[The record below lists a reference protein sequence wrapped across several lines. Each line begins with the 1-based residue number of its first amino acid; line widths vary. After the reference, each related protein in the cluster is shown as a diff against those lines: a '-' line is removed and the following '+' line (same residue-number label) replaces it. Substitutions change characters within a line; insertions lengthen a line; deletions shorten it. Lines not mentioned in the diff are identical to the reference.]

1 MLKMKILK
9 EKNKNDQ
16 EIFNRKGP
24 MILKTKLK
32 NVPISDK
39 LRNWKPQ
46 NFSELINQPFPN
58 KTSKF
63 SSLTIKTFKDSLK
76 SNILTNSFIGKTLS
90 KMQDPNRTQAGMN
103 IILNLKNRNSDI
115 PQGKFL
121 DLTQAKISYNENNNF
136 RLKEFCEEEQMKILL
151 KENYSNYTI
160 KLKKLYPKFQFNH
173 YYVTRSELIE
183 NYYRKYGEEGD
194 INNRNFA
201 NKKLLSEKN
210 KIKNNK
216 NNSSENENFIK
227 IEEEKY
233 TPSNLLDILGV
244 QENVKISPNKFKI
257 KQDFLS
263 RPDVVEINM
272 IQNDLAFKMGIINKE
287 LDSILQQYGK
297 KIYNYTE
304 KNSVL
309 KTQIEEYL
317 KSMKSK
323 KQLKKEINKKYIDN
337 SSRLIMKGLRKCKI
351 KKILNYLYT
360 LKKIKNDVDNLDIIL
375 SSDDYFEIKNIGNKI
390 NEIREKLKQYKENF
404 NTKTKIKI
412 LKSVENKI
420 KLCENK
426 TEERMFDQFTLNIEK
441 LLNICLIYKSADFDA
456 LKKSGEI
463 DLEKNSKEKN
473 IKWNLE
479 KEKETKN
486 KFFFMNEDFE
496 LIETHTNKFIK
507 YLLIYNNLN
516 TKLIYNLLLSI
527 LDMFDTIIKEGMD
540 MSIITIKYKEI
551 LRKIIVNNFDLI
563 EKESNNKLVIIY
575 IISNCYTI
583 LLSNYFYLIE
593 LLQKN
598 FGLNIKIFNE
608 VTQVIR
614 EEMDKFISIVILAYL
629 HDVMFDHEYSEF
641 LAGLKLAKKYCY
653 MYLSNGY
660 TNLNYENVT
669 NDVYQEYINY
679 FDTTETKKLK
689 EKISKINLEPITNI
703 ENKYQQMFEVLYTS
717 RSIESLSPE
726 QIDIKKIYQDNKE
739 NNNDNKEKKEYIIII
754 ESNEE
759 ENEEENNNNINN
771 DNNNDNNK
779 TEEIERK
786 QKISELSLLYIKYTY
801 QILNIFVSTSNDDLK
816 DNVVNNLF
824 KTTKDILIQT
834 NNDIIN
840 NNTNNPLAYKKIALY
855 SSDLTVMENSLCSIL
870 DLYENEELEL
880 LFKDIHQSAIDFIS
894 HSIGIVVS
902 TIISNFNSLEFD
914 KYNILGENEKNNF
927 ALNFGKIHTYY
938 KDVINCVLSEDLNN
952 IFEKV
957 FDNLFDEINKI
968 IKNKGKIKKEDELNQ
983 CKKDFDYIKENLKN
997 YEDINIEKYLNII
1010 EQIEN
1015 DIDGI
1020 NNDIKEKNNN
1030 NENIQDN
1037 NTKEENV

>member
-1 MLKMKILK
+1 MKILK
-9 EKNKNDQ
+9 EKNDQ
-16 EIFNRKGP
+16 EVFNRKGP
-24 MILKTKLK
+24 MVLKTKLK

-39 LRNWKPQ
+39 LRNWKSQ
-46 NFSELINQPFPN
+46 NISELINQPFPHQN
-58 KTSKF
+58 SKF

-76 SNILTNSFIGKTLS
+76 SNLLTNSFIGKTIS

-103 IILNLKNRNSDI
+103 ILLNLKNRTNDI
-115 PQGKFL
+115 PQGKLL
-121 DLTQAKISYNENNNF
+121 DLTQARIPNQDSNNYK
-136 RLKEFCEEEQMKILL
+136 LKEFCEEEQMKILL
-151 KENYSNYTI
+151 KENFSNYTI

-201 NKKLLSEKN
+201 NKKLSEKN
-210 KIKNNK
+210 KKNKNNK
-216 NNSSENENFIK
+216 NENFIK
-227 IEEEKY
+227 IEEEQYK
-233 TPSNLLDILGV
+233 PSNLLDILGV
-244 QENVKISPNKFKI
+244 QENVKISPDKFRI

-263 RPDVVEINM
+263 RGDIVEINM

-297 KIYNYTE
+297 KIYNYSE

-309 KTQIEEYL
+309 KNQIEEYL
-317 KSMKSK
+317 KSMNSK
-323 KQLKKEINKKYIDN
+323 KEKKKEINKRYIDN
-337 SSRLIMKGLRKCKI
+337 SSKLIMKGLRKCKL
-351 KKILNYLYT
+351 KKILNYLYS
-360 LKKIKNDVDNLDIIL
+360 LQKIKNEVNNLDVIL

-390 NEIREKLKQYKENF
+390 NQIREKMKEYKEKF

-412 LKSVENKI
+412 LKGIENKI

-441 LLNICLIYKSADFDA
+441 LINICLIYKSTDFDKM
-456 LKKSGEI
+456 KKSGEI
-463 DLEKNSKEKN
+463 DYKNSEN
-473 IKWNLE
+473 NKWDLE

-516 TKLIYNLLLSI
+516 TNIIYNLLLSI
-527 LDMFDTIIKEGMD
+527 LDMFDTIIKDGMD

-583 LLSNYFYLIE
+583 LLSNYFYIIE

-629 HDVMFDHEYSEF
+629 HDVMFDHEWSEF

-660 TNLNYENVT
+660 TNLNYETMT

-689 EKISKINLEPITNI
+689 EKINKINLEQITNI

-717 RSIESLSPE
+717 RGIESLSPE
-726 QIDIKKIYQDNKE
+726 QIDIKKIYQNQNKE
-739 NNNDNKEKKEYIIII
+739 EEKENKEYIIII
-754 ESNEE
+754 QENEE
-759 ENEEENNNNINN
+759 ENEEENNNN
-771 DNNNDNNK
+771 NK
-779 TEEIERK
+779 NEEIESR

-801 QILNIFVSTSNDDLK
+801 QILNIFVSTTNDDLK

-824 KTTKDILIQT
+824 KTTKDILIET
-834 NNDIIN
+834 NNNIIN

-855 SSDLTVMENSLCSIL
+855 CSDLTVMENSLCSIL
-870 DLYENEELEL
+870 DLYENEELQL

-894 HSIGIVVS
+894 HSIGIVIS

-914 KYNILGENEKNNF
+914 KYNILGENEQNNF
-927 ALNFGKIHTYY
+927 ALNFGKIFSYY
-938 KDVINCVLSEDLNN
+938 KDVINCILNEDLNK
-952 IFEKV
+952 IFENV
-957 FDNLFDEINKI
+957 FDNLFDEIKKI
-968 IKNKGKIKKEDELNQ
+968 IKNKGKIKNEEGLKQ
-983 CKKDFDYIKENLKN
+983 CVKDFDYIKENLGN
-997 YEDINIEKYLNII
+997 YHEINVEKYLNII
-1010 EQIEN
+1010 DKIKN

-1020 NNDIKEKNNN
+1020 NEIKEKNSD
-1030 NENIQDN
+1030 EN
-1037 NTKEENV
+1037 TEEKKEENENA

>member
-9 EKNKNDQ
+9 EKNDQ
-16 EIFNRKGP
+16 EVFNRKGP
-24 MILKTKLK
+24 MVLKTKLK

-39 LRNWKPQ
+39 LRNWKSQ
-46 NFSELINQPFPN
+46 NISELINQPFPHQN
-58 KTSKF
+58 SKF

-76 SNILTNSFIGKTLS
+76 SNLLTNSFIGKTIS

-103 IILNLKNRNSDI
+103 ILLNLKNRTNDI
-115 PQGKFL
+115 PQGKLL
-121 DLTQAKISYNENNNF
+121 DLTQARIPNQDSNNYK
-136 RLKEFCEEEQMKILL
+136 LKEFCEEEQMKILL
-151 KENYSNYTI
+151 KENFSNYTI

-201 NKKLLSEKN
+201 NKKLSEKN
-210 KIKNNK
+210 KKNKNNK
-216 NNSSENENFIK
+216 NENFIK
-227 IEEEKY
+227 IEEEQYK
-233 TPSNLLDILGV
+233 PSNLLDILGV
-244 QENVKISPNKFKI
+244 QENVKISPDKFRI

-263 RPDVVEINM
+263 RGDIVEINM

-297 KIYNYTE
+297 KIYNYSE

-309 KTQIEEYL
+309 KNQIEEYL
-317 KSMKSK
+317 KSMNSK
-323 KQLKKEINKKYIDN
+323 KEKKKEINKRYIDN
-337 SSRLIMKGLRKCKI
+337 SSKLIMKGLRKCKL
-351 KKILNYLYT
+351 KKILNYLYS
-360 LKKIKNDVDNLDIIL
+360 LQKIKNEVNNLDVIL

-390 NEIREKLKQYKENF
+390 NQIREKMKEYKEKF

-412 LKSVENKI
+412 LKGIENKI

-441 LLNICLIYKSADFDA
+441 LINICLIYKSTDFDKM
-456 LKKSGEI
+456 KKSGEI
-463 DLEKNSKEKN
+463 DYKNSEN
-473 IKWNLE
+473 NKWDLE

-516 TKLIYNLLLSI
+516 TNIIYNLLLSI
-527 LDMFDTIIKEGMD
+527 LDMFDTIIKDGMD

-583 LLSNYFYLIE
+583 LLSNYFYIIE

-629 HDVMFDHEYSEF
+629 HDVMFDHEWSEF

-660 TNLNYENVT
+660 TNLNYETMT

-689 EKISKINLEPITNI
+689 EKINKINLEQITNI

-717 RSIESLSPE
+717 RGIESLSPE
-726 QIDIKKIYQDNKE
+726 QIDIKKIYQNQNKE
-739 NNNDNKEKKEYIIII
+739 EEKENKEYIIII
-754 ESNEE
+754 QENEE
-759 ENEEENNNNINN
+759 ENEEENNNNKN
-771 DNNNDNNK
+771 
-779 TEEIERK
+779 EEIESR

-801 QILNIFVSTSNDDLK
+801 QILNIFVSTTNDDLK

-824 KTTKDILIQT
+824 KTTKDILIET
-834 NNDIIN
+834 NNNIIN

-855 SSDLTVMENSLCSIL
+855 CSDLTVMENSLCSIL
-870 DLYENEELEL
+870 DLYENEELQL

-894 HSIGIVVS
+894 HSIGIVIS

-914 KYNILGENEKNNF
+914 KYNILGENEQNNF
-927 ALNFGKIHTYY
+927 ALNFGKIFSYY
-938 KDVINCVLSEDLNN
+938 KDVINCILNEDLNK
-952 IFEKV
+952 IFENV
-957 FDNLFDEINKI
+957 FDNLFDEIKKI
-968 IKNKGKIKKEDELNQ
+968 IKIKGKIKNEEGLKQ
-983 CKKDFDYIKENLKN
+983 CVKDFDYIKENLGN
-997 YEDINIEKYLNII
+997 YHEINVEKYLNII
-1010 EQIEN
+1010 DKIKN

-1020 NNDIKEKNNN
+1020 NEIKEKNSD
-1030 NENIQDN
+1030 EN
-1037 NTKEENV
+1037 TEEKKEENENA

>member
-9 EKNKNDQ
+9 EKYDQ
-16 EIFNRKGP
+16 EVFNRKGP
-24 MILKTKLK
+24 MVLKTKLK

-39 LRNWKPQ
+39 LRNWKSQ
-46 NFSELINQPFPN
+46 NISELINQPFPHQN
-58 KTSKF
+58 SKF

-76 SNILTNSFIGKTLS
+76 SNLLTNSFIGKTIS

-103 IILNLKNRNSDI
+103 ILLNLKNRTNDI
-115 PQGKFL
+115 PQGKLL
-121 DLTQAKISYNENNNF
+121 DLTQARIPNQDSNNYK
-136 RLKEFCEEEQMKILL
+136 LKEFCEEEQIKILL
-151 KENYSNYTI
+151 KENFSNYTI

-201 NKKLLSEKN
+201 NKKLSEKN
-210 KIKNNK
+210 KKNKNNK
-216 NNSSENENFIK
+216 NENFIK
-227 IEEEKY
+227 IEEEQYK
-233 TPSNLLDILGV
+233 PSNLLDILGV
-244 QENVKISPNKFKI
+244 QENVKISPDKFRI

-263 RPDVVEINM
+263 RGDIVEINM

-297 KIYNYTE
+297 KIYNYSE

-309 KTQIEEYL
+309 KNQIEEYL
-317 KSMKSK
+317 KSMNSK
-323 KQLKKEINKKYIDN
+323 KEKKKEINKRYIDN
-337 SSRLIMKGLRKCKI
+337 SSKLIMKGLRKCKL
-351 KKILNYLYT
+351 KKILNYLYS
-360 LKKIKNDVDNLDIIL
+360 LQKIKNEVNNLDVIL

-390 NEIREKLKQYKENF
+390 NQIREKMKEYKEKF

-412 LKSVENKI
+412 LKGIENKI

-441 LLNICLIYKSADFDA
+441 LINICLIYKSTDFDKM
-456 LKKSGEI
+456 KKSGEI
-463 DLEKNSKEKN
+463 DYKNSEN
-473 IKWNLE
+473 NKWDLE

-516 TKLIYNLLLSI
+516 TNIIYNLLLSI
-527 LDMFDTIIKEGMD
+527 LDMFDTIIKDGMD

-583 LLSNYFYLIE
+583 LLSNYFYIIE

-629 HDVMFDHEYSEF
+629 HDVMFDHEWSEF

-660 TNLNYENVT
+660 TYLNYETMT

-689 EKISKINLEPITNI
+689 EKINKINLEQITNI

-717 RSIESLSPE
+717 RGIESLSPE
-726 QIDIKKIYQDNKE
+726 QIDIKKIYQNQNKE
-739 NNNDNKEKKEYIIII
+739 EEKENENKEYIIII
-754 ESNEE
+754 QENEE
-759 ENEEENNNNINN
+759 ENEEENNNN
-771 DNNNDNNK
+771 NK
-779 TEEIERK
+779 NEEIESR

-801 QILNIFVSTSNDDLK
+801 QILNIFVSTTNDDLK

-824 KTTKDILIQT
+824 KTTKDILIET
-834 NNDIIN
+834 NNNIIN

-855 SSDLTVMENSLCSIL
+855 CSDLTVMENSLCSIL
-870 DLYENEELEL
+870 DLYENEELQL

-894 HSIGIVVS
+894 HSIGIVIS

-914 KYNILGENEKNNF
+914 KYNILGENEQNNF
-927 ALNFGKIHTYY
+927 ALNFGKIFSYY
-938 KDVINCVLSEDLNN
+938 KDVINCILNEDLNN
-952 IFEKV
+952 IFENV
-957 FDNLFDEINKI
+957 FDNLFDEIKKI
-968 IKNKGKIKKEDELNQ
+968 IKNKGKIKNEEGLKQ
-983 CKKDFDYIKENLKN
+983 CVKDFDYIKENLGN
-997 YEDINIEKYLNII
+997 YHEINVEKYLNII
-1010 EQIEN
+1010 DKIKN

-1020 NNDIKEKNNN
+1020 NEIKEKNSD
-1030 NENIQDN
+1030 EN
-1037 NTKEENV
+1037 TEEKKEENENA

>member
-9 EKNKNDQ
+9 EKNEQ
-16 EIFNRKGP
+16 EVFNRKGP
-24 MILKTKLK
+24 MVLKTKLK

-39 LRNWKPQ
+39 LRNWKSQ
-46 NFSELINQPFPN
+46 NISELINQPFPHQN
-58 KTSKF
+58 SKF

-76 SNILTNSFIGKTLS
+76 SNLLTNSFIGKTIS

-103 IILNLKNRNSDI
+103 ILLNLKNRTNDI
-115 PQGKFL
+115 PQGKLL
-121 DLTQAKISYNENNNF
+121 DLTQARIPNQDSNNYK
-136 RLKEFCEEEQMKILL
+136 LKEFCEEEQMKILL
-151 KENYSNYTI
+151 KENFSNYTI

-201 NKKLLSEKN
+201 NKKLSEKN
-210 KIKNNK
+210 KKNKNNK
-216 NNSSENENFIK
+216 NENFIK
-227 IEEEKY
+227 IEEEQYK
-233 TPSNLLDILGV
+233 PSNLLDILGV
-244 QENVKISPNKFKI
+244 QENVKISPDKFRI

-263 RPDVVEINM
+263 RGDIVEINM

-297 KIYNYTE
+297 KIYNYSE

-309 KTQIEEYL
+309 KNQIEEYL
-317 KSMKSK
+317 KSMNSK
-323 KQLKKEINKKYIDN
+323 KEKKKEINKRYIDN
-337 SSRLIMKGLRKCKI
+337 SSKLIMKGLRKCKL
-351 KKILNYLYT
+351 KKILNYLYS
-360 LKKIKNDVDNLDIIL
+360 LQKIKNDVNNLDVIL

-390 NEIREKLKQYKENF
+390 NQIREKMKEYKEKF

-412 LKSVENKI
+412 LKGIENKI

-441 LLNICLIYKSADFDA
+441 LINICLIYKSTDFDKM
-456 LKKSGEI
+456 KKSGEI
-463 DLEKNSKEKN
+463 DYKNSEN
-473 IKWNLE
+473 NKWDLE

-516 TKLIYNLLLSI
+516 TNIIYNLLLSI
-527 LDMFDTIIKEGMD
+527 LDMFDTIIKDGMD

-583 LLSNYFYLIE
+583 LLSNYFYIIE

-629 HDVMFDHEYSEF
+629 HDVMFDHEWSEF

-660 TNLNYENVT
+660 TNLNYETMT

-689 EKISKINLEPITNI
+689 EKINKINLEQITNI

-717 RSIESLSPE
+717 RGIESLSPE
-726 QIDIKKIYQDNKE
+726 QIDIKKIYQNQNKE
-739 NNNDNKEKKEYIIII
+739 EEKENKEYIIII
-754 ESNEE
+754 QENEE
-759 ENEEENNNNINN
+759 ENEEENNNNKN
-771 DNNNDNNK
+771 
-779 TEEIERK
+779 EEIESR

-801 QILNIFVSTSNDDLK
+801 QILNIFVSTTNDDLK

-824 KTTKDILIQT
+824 KTTKDILIET
-834 NNDIIN
+834 NNNIIN

-855 SSDLTVMENSLCSIL
+855 CSDLTVMENSLCSIL
-870 DLYENEELEL
+870 DLYENEELQL

-894 HSIGIVVS
+894 HSIGIVIS

-914 KYNILGENEKNNF
+914 KYNILGENEQNNF
-927 ALNFGKIHTYY
+927 ALNFGKIFSYY
-938 KDVINCVLSEDLNN
+938 KDVINCILNEDLNK
-952 IFEKV
+952 IFENV
-957 FDNLFDEINKI
+957 FDNLFDEIKKI
-968 IKNKGKIKKEDELNQ
+968 IKNKGKIKNEEGLKQ
-983 CKKDFDYIKENLKN
+983 CVKDFDYIKENLGN
-997 YEDINIEKYLNII
+997 YHEINVEKYLNII
-1010 EQIEN
+1010 DKIKN

-1020 NNDIKEKNNN
+1020 NEIKEKNSD
-1030 NENIQDN
+1030 EN
-1037 NTKEENV
+1037 TEEKKEENENA

>member
-9 EKNKNDQ
+9 EKNDQ
-16 EIFNRKGP
+16 EVFNRKGP
-24 MILKTKLK
+24 MVLKTKLK

-39 LRNWKPQ
+39 LRNWKSQ
-46 NFSELINQPFPN
+46 NISELINQPFPHQN
-58 KTSKF
+58 SKF
-63 SSLTIKTFKDSLK
+63 SSLAIKTFKDSLK
-76 SNILTNSFIGKTLS
+76 SNLLTNSFIGKTIS

-103 IILNLKNRNSDI
+103 ILLNLKNRTNDI
-115 PQGKFL
+115 PQGKLL
-121 DLTQAKISYNENNNF
+121 DLTQARIPNQDSNNYK
-136 RLKEFCEEEQMKILL
+136 LKEFCEEEQMKILL
-151 KENYSNYTI
+151 KENFSNYTI

-201 NKKLLSEKN
+201 NKKLSEKN
-210 KIKNNK
+210 KKNKNNK
-216 NNSSENENFIK
+216 NENFIK
-227 IEEEKY
+227 IEEEQYK
-233 TPSNLLDILGV
+233 PSNLLDILGV
-244 QENVKISPNKFKI
+244 QENVKISPDKFRI

-263 RPDVVEINM
+263 RGDIVEINM

-297 KIYNYTE
+297 KIYNYSE

-309 KTQIEEYL
+309 KNQIEEYL
-317 KSMKSK
+317 KSMNSK
-323 KQLKKEINKKYIDN
+323 KEKKKEINKRYIDN
-337 SSRLIMKGLRKCKI
+337 SSKLIMKGLRKCKL
-351 KKILNYLYT
+351 KKILNYLYS
-360 LKKIKNDVDNLDIIL
+360 LQKIKNEVNNLDVIL

-390 NEIREKLKQYKENF
+390 NQIREKMKEYKEKF
-404 NTKTKIKI
+404 NIKTRIKI
-412 LKSVENKI
+412 LKGIENKI

-441 LLNICLIYKSADFDA
+441 LINICLIYKSTDFDKM
-456 LKKSGEI
+456 KKSGEI
-463 DLEKNSKEKN
+463 DYKNSEN
-473 IKWNLE
+473 NKWDLE

-516 TKLIYNLLLSI
+516 TNIIYNLLLSI
-527 LDMFDTIIKEGMD
+527 LDMFDTIIKDGMD

-583 LLSNYFYLIE
+583 LLSNYFYIIE

-629 HDVMFDHEYSEF
+629 HDVMFDHEWSEF

-660 TNLNYENVT
+660 TNLNYETMT

-689 EKISKINLEPITNI
+689 EKINKINLEQITNI

-717 RSIESLSPE
+717 RGIESLSPE
-726 QIDIKKIYQDNKE
+726 QIDIKKIYQNQNKE
-739 NNNDNKEKKEYIIII
+739 EEKENKEYIIII
-754 ESNEE
+754 QENEE
-759 ENEEENNNNINN
+759 ENEEENNNNKN
-771 DNNNDNNK
+771 
-779 TEEIERK
+779 EEIESR

-801 QILNIFVSTSNDDLK
+801 QILNIFVSTTNDDLK

-824 KTTKDILIQT
+824 KTTKDILIET
-834 NNDIIN
+834 NNNIIN

-855 SSDLTVMENSLCSIL
+855 CSDLTVMENSLCSIL
-870 DLYENEELEL
+870 DLYENEELQL

-894 HSIGIVVS
+894 HSIGIVIS

-914 KYNILGENEKNNF
+914 KYNILGENEQNNF
-927 ALNFGKIHTYY
+927 ALNFGKIFSYY
-938 KDVINCVLSEDLNN
+938 KDVINCILNEDLNK
-952 IFEKV
+952 IFENV
-957 FDNLFDEINKI
+957 FDNLFDEIKKI
-968 IKNKGKIKKEDELNQ
+968 IKNKGKIKNEEGLKQ
-983 CKKDFDYIKENLKN
+983 CVKDFDYIKEDLGN
-997 YEDINIEKYLNII
+997 YHEINVEKYLNII
-1010 EQIEN
+1010 DKIKN

-1020 NNDIKEKNNN
+1020 NEIKEKNSD
-1030 NENIQDN
+1030 EN
-1037 NTKEENV
+1037 TEEKKEENENA

>member
-9 EKNKNDQ
+9 EKYDQ
-16 EIFNRKGP
+16 EVFNRKGP
-24 MILKTKLK
+24 MVLKTKLK

-39 LRNWKPQ
+39 LRNWKSQ
-46 NFSELINQPFPN
+46 NISELINQPFPHQN
-58 KTSKF
+58 SKF

-76 SNILTNSFIGKTLS
+76 SNLLTNSFIGKTIS

-103 IILNLKNRNSDI
+103 ILLNLKNRTNDI
-115 PQGKFL
+115 PQGKLL
-121 DLTQAKISYNENNNF
+121 DLTQARIPNQDSNNYK
-136 RLKEFCEEEQMKILL
+136 LKEFCEEEQMKILL
-151 KENYSNYTI
+151 KENFSNYTI

-201 NKKLLSEKN
+201 NKKLSEKN
-210 KIKNNK
+210 KKNKNNK
-216 NNSSENENFIK
+216 NENFIK
-227 IEEEKY
+227 IEEEQYK
-233 TPSNLLDILGV
+233 PSNLLDILGV
-244 QENVKISPNKFKI
+244 QENVKISPDKFRI

-263 RPDVVEINM
+263 RGDIVEINM

-297 KIYNYTE
+297 KIYNYSE

-309 KTQIEEYL
+309 KNQIEEYL
-317 KSMKSK
+317 KSMNSK
-323 KQLKKEINKKYIDN
+323 KEKKKEINKRYIDN
-337 SSRLIMKGLRKCKI
+337 SSKLIMKGLRKCKL
-351 KKILNYLYT
+351 KKILNYLYS
-360 LKKIKNDVDNLDIIL
+360 LQKIKNEVNNLDVIL

-390 NEIREKLKQYKENF
+390 NQIREKMKEYKEKF

-412 LKSVENKI
+412 LKGIENKI
-420 KLCENK
+420 NLCDNK

-441 LLNICLIYKSADFDA
+441 LINICLIYKSTDFDKM
-456 LKKSGEI
+456 KKSGEI
-463 DLEKNSKEKN
+463 DYKNSEN
-473 IKWNLE
+473 NKWDLE

-516 TKLIYNLLLSI
+516 TNIIYNLLLSI
-527 LDMFDTIIKEGMD
+527 LDMFDTIIKDGMD

-583 LLSNYFYLIE
+583 LLSNYFYIIE

-629 HDVMFDHEYSEF
+629 HDVMFDHEWSEF

-660 TNLNYENVT
+660 TNLNYETMT

-689 EKISKINLEPITNI
+689 EKINKINLEQITNI

-717 RSIESLSPE
+717 RGIESLSPE
-726 QIDIKKIYQDNKE
+726 QIDIKKIYQNQNKE
-739 NNNDNKEKKEYIIII
+739 EEKENKEYIIII
-754 ESNEE
+754 QENEE
-759 ENEEENNNNINN
+759 ENEEENNNNKN
-771 DNNNDNNK
+771 
-779 TEEIERK
+779 EEIESR

-801 QILNIFVSTSNDDLK
+801 QILNIFVSTTNDDLK

-824 KTTKDILIQT
+824 KTTKDILIET
-834 NNDIIN
+834 NNNIIN

-855 SSDLTVMENSLCSIL
+855 CSDLTVMENSLCSIL
-870 DLYENEELEL
+870 DLYENEELQL

-894 HSIGIVVS
+894 HSIGIVIS

-914 KYNILGENEKNNF
+914 KYNILGENEQNNF
-927 ALNFGKIHTYY
+927 ALNFGKIFSYY
-938 KDVINCVLSEDLNN
+938 KDVINCILNEDLNK
-952 IFEKV
+952 IFENV
-957 FDNLFDEINKI
+957 FDNLFDEIKKI
-968 IKNKGKIKKEDELNQ
+968 IKNKGKIKNEEGLKQ
-983 CKKDFDYIKENLKN
+983 CVKDFDYIKENLGN
-997 YEDINIEKYLNII
+997 YHEINVEKYLNII
-1010 EQIEN
+1010 DKIKN

-1020 NNDIKEKNNN
+1020 NEIKEKNSD
-1030 NENIQDN
+1030 EN
-1037 NTKEENV
+1037 TEEKKEENENA

>member
-9 EKNKNDQ
+9 EKYDQ
-16 EIFNRKGP
+16 EVFNRKGP
-24 MILKTKLK
+24 MVLKTKLK

-39 LRNWKPQ
+39 LRNWKSQ
-46 NFSELINQPFPN
+46 NISELINQPFPHQN
-58 KTSKF
+58 SKF

-76 SNILTNSFIGKTLS
+76 SNLLTNSFIGKTIS

-103 IILNLKNRNSDI
+103 ILLNLKNRTNDI
-115 PQGKFL
+115 PQGKLL
-121 DLTQAKISYNENNNF
+121 DLTQARIPNQDSNNYK
-136 RLKEFCEEEQMKILL
+136 LKEFCEEEQMKILL
-151 KENYSNYTI
+151 KENFSNYTI

-201 NKKLLSEKN
+201 NKKLSEKN
-210 KIKNNK
+210 KKNKNNK
-216 NNSSENENFIK
+216 NENFIK
-227 IEEEKY
+227 IEEEQYK
-233 TPSNLLDILGV
+233 PSNLLDILGV
-244 QENVKISPNKFKI
+244 QENVKISPDKFRI

-263 RPDVVEINM
+263 RGDIVEINM

-297 KIYNYTE
+297 KIYNYSE

-309 KTQIEEYL
+309 KNQIEEYL
-317 KSMKSK
+317 KSMNSK
-323 KQLKKEINKKYIDN
+323 KEKKKEINKRYIDN
-337 SSRLIMKGLRKCKI
+337 SSKLIMKGLRKCKL
-351 KKILNYLYT
+351 KKILNYLYS
-360 LKKIKNDVDNLDIIL
+360 LQKIKNEVNNLDVIL

-390 NEIREKLKQYKENF
+390 NQIREKMKEYKEKF

-412 LKSVENKI
+412 LKGIENKI

-441 LLNICLIYKSADFDA
+441 LINICLIYKSTDFDKM
-456 LKKSGEI
+456 KKSGEI
-463 DLEKNSKEKN
+463 DYKNSEN
-473 IKWNLE
+473 NKWDLE

-516 TKLIYNLLLSI
+516 TNIIYNLLLSI
-527 LDMFDTIIKEGMD
+527 LDMFDTIIKDGMD

-583 LLSNYFYLIE
+583 LLSNYFYIIE

-629 HDVMFDHEYSEF
+629 HDVMFDHEWSEF

-660 TNLNYENVT
+660 TNLNYETMT

-689 EKISKINLEPITNI
+689 EKINKINLEQITNI

-717 RSIESLSPE
+717 RGIESLSPE
-726 QIDIKKIYQDNKE
+726 QIDIKKIYQNQNKE
-739 NNNDNKEKKEYIIII
+739 EEKENKEYIIII
-754 ESNEE
+754 QENEE
-759 ENEEENNNNINN
+759 ENEEENNNNKN
-771 DNNNDNNK
+771 
-779 TEEIERK
+779 EEIESR

-801 QILNIFVSTSNDDLK
+801 QILNIFVSTTNDDLK

-824 KTTKDILIQT
+824 KTTKDILIET
-834 NNDIIN
+834 NNNIIN

-855 SSDLTVMENSLCSIL
+855 CSDLTVMENSLCSIL
-870 DLYENEELEL
+870 DLYENEELQL

-894 HSIGIVVS
+894 HSIGIVIS

-914 KYNILGENEKNNF
+914 KYNILGENEQNNF
-927 ALNFGKIHTYY
+927 ALNFGKIFSYY
-938 KDVINCVLSEDLNN
+938 KDVINCILNEDLNK
-952 IFEKV
+952 IFENV
-957 FDNLFDEINKI
+957 FDNLFDEIKKI
-968 IKNKGKIKKEDELNQ
+968 IKNKGKIKNEEGLKQ
-983 CKKDFDYIKENLKN
+983 CVKDFDYIKENLGN
-997 YEDINIEKYLNII
+997 YHEINVEKYLNII
-1010 EQIEN
+1010 DKIKN

-1020 NNDIKEKNNN
+1020 NEIKEKNSD
-1030 NENIQDN
+1030 EN
-1037 NTKEENV
+1037 TEEKKEENENA

>member
-9 EKNKNDQ
+9 EKNDQ
-16 EIFNRKGP
+16 EVFNRKGP
-24 MILKTKLK
+24 MVLKTKLK

-39 LRNWKPQ
+39 LRNWKSQ
-46 NFSELINQPFPN
+46 NISELINQPFPHQN
-58 KTSKF
+58 SKF

-76 SNILTNSFIGKTLS
+76 SNLLTNSFIGKTIS

-103 IILNLKNRNSDI
+103 ILLNLKNRTNDI
-115 PQGKFL
+115 PQGKLL
-121 DLTQAKISYNENNNF
+121 DLTQARIPNQDSNNYK
-136 RLKEFCEEEQMKILL
+136 LKEFCEEEQMKILL
-151 KENYSNYTI
+151 KENFSNYTI

-201 NKKLLSEKN
+201 NKKLSEKN
-210 KIKNNK
+210 KKNKNNK
-216 NNSSENENFIK
+216 NENFIK
-227 IEEEKY
+227 IEEEQYK
-233 TPSNLLDILGV
+233 PSNLLDILGV
-244 QENVKISPNKFKI
+244 QENVKISPDKFRI

-263 RPDVVEINM
+263 RGDIVEINM

-297 KIYNYTE
+297 KIYNYSE

-309 KTQIEEYL
+309 KNQIEEYL
-317 KSMKSK
+317 KSMNSK
-323 KQLKKEINKKYIDN
+323 KEKKKEINKRYIDN
-337 SSRLIMKGLRKCKI
+337 SSKLIMKGLRKCKL
-351 KKILNYLYT
+351 KKILNYLYS
-360 LKKIKNDVDNLDIIL
+360 LQKIKNDVNNLDVIL

-390 NEIREKLKQYKENF
+390 NQIREKMKEYKEKF

-412 LKSVENKI
+412 LKGIENKI

-441 LLNICLIYKSADFDA
+441 LINICLIYKSTDFDKM
-456 LKKSGEI
+456 KKSGEI
-463 DLEKNSKEKN
+463 DYKNNEN
-473 IKWNLE
+473 NKWNLE

-516 TKLIYNLLLSI
+516 TNIIYNLLLSI
-527 LDMFDTIIKEGMD
+527 LDMFDTIIKDGMD

-583 LLSNYFYLIE
+583 LLSNYFYIIE

-629 HDVMFDHEYSEF
+629 HDVMFDHEWSEF

-660 TNLNYENVT
+660 TNLNYETMT

-689 EKISKINLEPITNI
+689 EKINKINLEQITNI

-717 RSIESLSPE
+717 RGIESLSPE
-726 QIDIKKIYQDNKE
+726 QIDIKKIYQNQNKE
-739 NNNDNKEKKEYIIII
+739 EEKENKEYIIII
-754 ESNEE
+754 QENEE
-759 ENEEENNNNINN
+759 ENEEENNNNKN
-771 DNNNDNNK
+771 
-779 TEEIERK
+779 EEIESR

-801 QILNIFVSTSNDDLK
+801 QILNIFVSTTNDDLK

-824 KTTKDILIQT
+824 KTTKDILIET
-834 NNDIIN
+834 NNNIIN

-855 SSDLTVMENSLCSIL
+855 CSDLTVMENSLCSIL
-870 DLYENEELEL
+870 DLYENEELQL

-894 HSIGIVVS
+894 HSIGIVIS

-914 KYNILGENEKNNF
+914 KYNILGENEQNNF
-927 ALNFGKIHTYY
+927 ALNFGKIFSYY
-938 KDVINCVLSEDLNN
+938 KDVINCILNEDLNK
-952 IFEKV
+952 IFENV
-957 FDNLFDEINKI
+957 FDNLFDEIKKI
-968 IKNKGKIKKEDELNQ
+968 IKNKGKIKNEEGLKQ
-983 CKKDFDYIKENLKN
+983 CVKDFDYIKENLGN
-997 YEDINIEKYLNII
+997 YYEINVEKYLNII
-1010 EQIEN
+1010 DKIKN

-1020 NNDIKEKNNN
+1020 NEIKEKNSD
-1030 NENIQDN
+1030 EN
-1037 NTKEENV
+1037 TEEKKEENENA

>member
-1 MLKMKILK
+1 M
-9 EKNKNDQ
+9 
-16 EIFNRKGP
+16 
-24 MILKTKLK
+24 
-32 NVPISDK
+32 
-39 LRNWKPQ
+39 
-46 NFSELINQPFPN
+46 
-58 KTSKF
+58 
-63 SSLTIKTFKDSLK
+63 
-76 SNILTNSFIGKTLS
+76 
-90 KMQDPNRTQAGMN
+90 
-103 IILNLKNRNSDI
+103 
-115 PQGKFL
+115 
-121 DLTQAKISYNENNNF
+121 
-136 RLKEFCEEEQMKILL
+136 
-151 KENYSNYTI
+151 
-160 KLKKLYPKFQFNH
+160 
-173 YYVTRSELIE
+173 
-183 NYYRKYGEEGD
+183 
-194 INNRNFA
+194 
-201 NKKLLSEKN
+201 
-210 KIKNNK
+210 
-216 NNSSENENFIK
+216 
-227 IEEEKY
+227 
-233 TPSNLLDILGV
+233 
-244 QENVKISPNKFKI
+244 KISPDKFRI

-309 KTQIEEYL
+309 KNQIEEYL

-337 SSRLIMKGLRKCKI
+337 SSKLIMKGLRKCKI
-351 KKILNYLYT
+351 KKVLNYLYS
-360 LKKIKNDVDNLDIIL
+360 LRKIKTDVNNLDLIL

-390 NEIREKLKQYKENF
+390 NEIREKIKQYKENF

-412 LKSVENKI
+412 LKSIENKI
-420 KLCENK
+420 KACENK

-441 LLNICLIYKSADFDA
+441 LLNICLIYKSTDFDI

-463 DLEKNSKEKN
+463 DLNNINKENN

-507 YLLIYNNLN
+507 YLLIYNNLS
-516 TKLIYNLLLSI
+516 TKIIYNLLLSI

-583 LLSNYFYLIE
+583 LLSNYFYFIE

-629 HDVMFDHEYSEF
+629 HDVMFDHEWSEF
-641 LAGLKLAKKYCY
+641 LEGLKLAKKYCY

-660 TNLNYENVT
+660 TNLNYETVT

-689 EKISKINLEPITNI
+689 EKISKINLEQISNI
-703 ENKYQQMFEVLYTS
+703 DNKYQQMFEVLYTS

-726 QIDIKKIYQDNKE
+726 QIDIKKIYQNQNETKDE
-739 NNNDNKEKKEYIIII
+739 NNDNKEYIIII

-759 ENEEENNNNINN
+759 ENEEENN
-771 DNNNDNNK
+771 DNNK
-779 TEEIERK
+779 NEEIERK

-824 KTTKDILIQT
+824 KTTKDILIET
-834 NNDIIN
+834 NNNIIN

-914 KYNILGENEKNNF
+914 KYNILLGENEQNNF
-927 ALNFGKIHTYY
+927 AINFGKIHTYY
-938 KDVINCVLSEDLNN
+938 KDIINCVLSDDLSN

-968 IKNKGKIKKEDELNQ
+968 IKIKGKIKNVEQLNQ

-997 YEDINIEKYLNII
+997 YQDINIDKYLNII
-1010 EQIEN
+1010 EQIKK

-1020 NNDIKEKNNN
+1020 NDIKDIKDKNNN
-1030 NENIQDN
+1030 DENIPDN
-1037 NTKEENV
+1037 KEQENI

>member
-1 MLKMKILK
+1 MKILK
-9 EKNKNDQ
+9 EKYDQ
-16 EIFNRKGP
+16 EVFNRKGP
-24 MILKTKLK
+24 MVLKTKLK

-39 LRNWKPQ
+39 LRNWKSQ
-46 NFSELINQPFPN
+46 NISELINQPFPHQN
-58 KTSKF
+58 SKF

-76 SNILTNSFIGKTLS
+76 SNLLTNSFIGKTIS

-103 IILNLKNRNSDI
+103 ILLNLKNRTNDI
-115 PQGKFL
+115 PQGKLL
-121 DLTQAKISYNENNNF
+121 DLTQARIPNQDSNNYK
-136 RLKEFCEEEQMKILL
+136 LKEFCEEEQMKILL
-151 KENYSNYTI
+151 KENFSNYTI

-201 NKKLLSEKN
+201 NKKLSEKN
-210 KIKNNK
+210 KKNKNNK
-216 NNSSENENFIK
+216 NENFIK
-227 IEEEKY
+227 IEEEQYK
-233 TPSNLLDILGV
+233 PSNLLDILGV
-244 QENVKISPNKFKI
+244 QENVKISPDKFRI

-263 RPDVVEINM
+263 RGDIVEINM

-297 KIYNYTE
+297 KIYNYSE

-309 KTQIEEYL
+309 KNQIEEYL
-317 KSMKSK
+317 KSMNSK
-323 KQLKKEINKKYIDN
+323 KEKKKEINKRYIDN
-337 SSRLIMKGLRKCKI
+337 SSKLIMKGLRKCKL
-351 KKILNYLYT
+351 KKILNYLYS
-360 LKKIKNDVDNLDIIL
+360 LQKIKNEVNNLDVIL

-390 NEIREKLKQYKENF
+390 NQIREKMKEYKEKF

-412 LKSVENKI
+412 LKGIENKI
-420 KLCENK
+420 KLYENK

-441 LLNICLIYKSADFDA
+441 LINICLIYKSTDFDKM
-456 LKKSGEI
+456 KKSGEI
-463 DLEKNSKEKN
+463 DYKNSEN
-473 IKWNLE
+473 NKWDLE

-516 TKLIYNLLLSI
+516 TNIIYNLLLSI
-527 LDMFDTIIKEGMD
+527 LDMFDTIIKDGMD

-583 LLSNYFYLIE
+583 LLSNYFYIIE

-629 HDVMFDHEYSEF
+629 HDVMFDHEWSEF

-660 TNLNYENVT
+660 TNLNYETMT

-689 EKISKINLEPITNI
+689 EKINKINLEQITNI

-717 RSIESLSPE
+717 RGIESLSPE
-726 QIDIKKIYQDNKE
+726 QIDIKKIYQNQNKE
-739 NNNDNKEKKEYIIII
+739 EEKENKEYIIII
-754 ESNEE
+754 QENEE
-759 ENEEENNNNINN
+759 ENEEENNNNKN
-771 DNNNDNNK
+771 
-779 TEEIERK
+779 EEIESR

-801 QILNIFVSTSNDDLK
+801 QILNIFVSTTNDDLK

-824 KTTKDILIQT
+824 KTTKDILIET
-834 NNDIIN
+834 NNNIIN

-855 SSDLTVMENSLCSIL
+855 CSDLTVMENSLCSIL
-870 DLYENEELEL
+870 DLYENEELQL

-894 HSIGIVVS
+894 HSIGIVIS

-914 KYNILGENEKNNF
+914 KYNILGENEQNNF
-927 ALNFGKIHTYY
+927 ALNFGKIFSYY
-938 KDVINCVLSEDLNN
+938 KDVINCILNEDLNK
-952 IFEKV
+952 IFENV
-957 FDNLFDEINKI
+957 FDNLFDEIKKI
-968 IKNKGKIKKEDELNQ
+968 IKNKGKIKNEEGLKQ
-983 CKKDFDYIKENLKN
+983 CVKDFDYIKENLGN
-997 YEDINIEKYLNII
+997 YHEINVEKYLNII
-1010 EQIEN
+1010 DKIKN

-1020 NNDIKEKNNN
+1020 NEIKEKNSD
-1030 NENIQDN
+1030 EN
-1037 NTKEENV
+1037 TEEKKEENENA

>member
-9 EKNKNDQ
+9 EKNDQ
-16 EIFNRKGP
+16 EVFNRKGP
-24 MILKTKLK
+24 MVLKTKLK

-39 LRNWKPQ
+39 LRNWKSQ
-46 NFSELINQPFPN
+46 NISELINQPFPHQN
-58 KTSKF
+58 SKF

-76 SNILTNSFIGKTLS
+76 SNLLTNSFIGKTIS

-103 IILNLKNRNSDI
+103 ILLNLKNRTNDI
-115 PQGKFL
+115 PQGKLL
-121 DLTQAKISYNENNNF
+121 DLTQARIPNQDSNNYK
-136 RLKEFCEEEQMKILL
+136 LKEFCEEEQMKILL
-151 KENYSNYTI
+151 KENFSNYTI

-201 NKKLLSEKN
+201 NKKLSEKN
-210 KIKNNK
+210 KKNKNNK
-216 NNSSENENFIK
+216 NENFIK
-227 IEEEKY
+227 IEEEQYK
-233 TPSNLLDILGV
+233 PSNLLDILGV
-244 QENVKISPNKFKI
+244 QENVKISPDKFRI

-263 RPDVVEINM
+263 RGDIVEINM

-297 KIYNYTE
+297 KIYNYSE

-309 KTQIEEYL
+309 KNQIEEYL
-317 KSMKSK
+317 KSMNSK
-323 KQLKKEINKKYIDN
+323 KEKKKEINKRYIDN
-337 SSRLIMKGLRKCKI
+337 SSKLIMKGLRKCKL
-351 KKILNYLYT
+351 KKILNYLYS
-360 LKKIKNDVDNLDIIL
+360 LQKIKNEVNNLDVIL

-390 NEIREKLKQYKENF
+390 NQIREKMKEYKEKF

-412 LKSVENKI
+412 LKGIENKI

-441 LLNICLIYKSADFDA
+441 LINICLIYKSTDFDKM
-456 LKKSGEI
+456 KKSGEI
-463 DLEKNSKEKN
+463 DYKNSEN
-473 IKWNLE
+473 NKWDLE

-516 TKLIYNLLLSI
+516 TNIIYNLLLSI
-527 LDMFDTIIKEGMD
+527 LDMFDTIIKDGMD

-551 LRKIIVNNFDLI
+551 LRKIIVYNFDLI

-583 LLSNYFYLIE
+583 LLSNYFYIIE

-629 HDVMFDHEYSEF
+629 HDVMFDHEWSEF

-660 TNLNYENVT
+660 TNLNYETMT

-689 EKISKINLEPITNI
+689 EKINKINLEQITNI

-717 RSIESLSPE
+717 RGIESLSPE
-726 QIDIKKIYQDNKE
+726 QIDIKKIYQNQNKE
-739 NNNDNKEKKEYIIII
+739 EEKENKEYIIII
-754 ESNEE
+754 QENEE
-759 ENEEENNNNINN
+759 ENEEENNNNKN
-771 DNNNDNNK
+771 
-779 TEEIERK
+779 EEIESR

-801 QILNIFVSTSNDDLK
+801 QILNIFVSTTNDDLK

-824 KTTKDILIQT
+824 KTTKDILIET
-834 NNDIIN
+834 NNNIIN

-855 SSDLTVMENSLCSIL
+855 CSDLTVMENSLCSIL
-870 DLYENEELEL
+870 DLYENEELQL

-894 HSIGIVVS
+894 HSIGIVIS
-902 TIISNFNSLEFD
+902 TIISNFNCLEFD
-914 KYNILGENEKNNF
+914 KYNIFGENEQNNF
-927 ALNFGKIHTYY
+927 ALNFGKIFSYY
-938 KDVINCVLSEDLNN
+938 KDVINCILNEDLNK
-952 IFEKV
+952 IFENV
-957 FDNLFDEINKI
+957 FDNLFDEIKKI
-968 IKNKGKIKKEDELNQ
+968 IKNKGKIKNEEGLKQ
-983 CKKDFDYIKENLKN
+983 CVKDFDYIKENLGN
-997 YEDINIEKYLNII
+997 YHEINVEKYLNII
-1010 EQIEN
+1010 DKIKN

-1020 NNDIKEKNNN
+1020 NEIKEKNSD
-1030 NENIQDN
+1030 EN
-1037 NTKEENV
+1037 TEEKKEENENA

>member
-9 EKNKNDQ
+9 EKNNQ
-16 EIFNRKGP
+16 EVFNRKGP
-24 MILKTKLK
+24 MVLKTKLK

-39 LRNWKPQ
+39 LRNWKSQ
-46 NFSELINQPFPN
+46 NISELINQPFPHQN
-58 KTSKF
+58 SKF

-76 SNILTNSFIGKTLS
+76 SNLLTNSFIGKTIS

-103 IILNLKNRNSDI
+103 ILLNLKNRTNDI
-115 PQGKFL
+115 PQGKLL
-121 DLTQAKISYNENNNF
+121 DLTQARIPNQDSNNYK
-136 RLKEFCEEEQMKILL
+136 LKEFCEEEQMKILL
-151 KENYSNYTI
+151 KENFSNYTI

-201 NKKLLSEKN
+201 NKKLSEKN
-210 KIKNNK
+210 KKNKNNK
-216 NNSSENENFIK
+216 NENFIK
-227 IEEEKY
+227 IEEEQYK
-233 TPSNLLDILGV
+233 PSNLLDILGV
-244 QENVKISPNKFKI
+244 QENVKISPDKFRI

-263 RPDVVEINM
+263 RGDIVEINM

-297 KIYNYTE
+297 KIYNYSE

-309 KTQIEEYL
+309 KNQIEEYL
-317 KSMKSK
+317 KSMNSK
-323 KQLKKEINKKYIDN
+323 KEKKKEINKRYIDN
-337 SSRLIMKGLRKCKI
+337 SSKLIMKGLRKCKL
-351 KKILNYLYT
+351 KKILNYLYS
-360 LKKIKNDVDNLDIIL
+360 LQKIKNEVNNLDAIL

-390 NEIREKLKQYKENF
+390 NQIREKMKEYKEKF
-404 NTKTKIKI
+404 NIKTKIKI
-412 LKSVENKI
+412 LKGIENKI

-441 LLNICLIYKSADFDA
+441 LINICLIYKSTDFDKM
-456 LKKSGEI
+456 KKSGEI
-463 DLEKNSKEKN
+463 DYKNNEN
-473 IKWNLE
+473 NKWNLE

-516 TKLIYNLLLSI
+516 TNIIYNLLLSI
-527 LDMFDTIIKEGMD
+527 LDMFDTIIKDGMD

-583 LLSNYFYLIE
+583 LLSNYFYIIE

-629 HDVMFDHEYSEF
+629 HDVMFDHEWSEF

-660 TNLNYENVT
+660 TNLNYETMT

-689 EKISKINLEPITNI
+689 EKINKINLEQITNI

-717 RSIESLSPE
+717 RGIESLSPE
-726 QIDIKKIYQDNKE
+726 QIDIKKIYQNQNKE
-739 NNNDNKEKKEYIIII
+739 EEKENKEYIIII
-754 ESNEE
+754 QENEE
-759 ENEEENNNNINN
+759 ENEEENNNNKN
-771 DNNNDNNK
+771 
-779 TEEIERK
+779 EEIESR

-801 QILNIFVSTSNDDLK
+801 QILNIFVSTTNDDLK

-824 KTTKDILIQT
+824 KTTKDILIET
-834 NNDIIN
+834 NNNIIN

-855 SSDLTVMENSLCSIL
+855 CSDLTVMENSLCSIL
-870 DLYENEELEL
+870 DLYENEELQL

-894 HSIGIVVS
+894 HSIGIVIS

-914 KYNILGENEKNNF
+914 KYNILGENEQNNF
-927 ALNFGKIHTYY
+927 ALNFGKIFSYY
-938 KDVINCVLSEDLNN
+938 KDVINCILNEDLNK
-952 IFEKV
+952 IFENV
-957 FDNLFDEINKI
+957 FDNLFDEIKKI
-968 IKNKGKIKKEDELNQ
+968 IKNKGKIKNEEGLKQ
-983 CKKDFDYIKENLKN
+983 CVKDFDYIKENLGN
-997 YEDINIEKYLNII
+997 YHEINVEKYLNII
-1010 EQIEN
+1010 DKIKN

-1020 NNDIKEKNNN
+1020 NEIKEKNSD
-1030 NENIQDN
+1030 EN
-1037 NTKEENV
+1037 TEEKKEENENA

>member
-9 EKNKNDQ
+9 EKNDQ
-16 EIFNRKGP
+16 EVFNRKGP
-24 MILKTKLK
+24 MVLKTKLK

-39 LRNWKPQ
+39 LRNWKSQ
-46 NFSELINQPFPN
+46 NISELINQPFPHQN
-58 KTSKF
+58 SKF

-76 SNILTNSFIGKTLS
+76 SNLLTNSFIGKTIS

-103 IILNLKNRNSDI
+103 ILLNLKNRTNDI
-115 PQGKFL
+115 PQGKLL
-121 DLTQAKISYNENNNF
+121 DLTQARIPNQDSNNYK
-136 RLKEFCEEEQMKILL
+136 LKEFCEEEQMKILL
-151 KENYSNYTI
+151 KENFSNYTI

-201 NKKLLSEKN
+201 NKKLSEKN
-210 KIKNNK
+210 KKNKNNK
-216 NNSSENENFIK
+216 NENFIK
-227 IEEEKY
+227 IEEEQYK
-233 TPSNLLDILGV
+233 PSNLLDILGV
-244 QENVKISPNKFKI
+244 QENVKISPDKFRI

-263 RPDVVEINM
+263 RGDIVEINM

-297 KIYNYTE
+297 KIYNYSE

-309 KTQIEEYL
+309 KNQIEEYL
-317 KSMKSK
+317 KSMNSK
-323 KQLKKEINKKYIDN
+323 KEKKKEINKRYIDN
-337 SSRLIMKGLRKCKI
+337 SSKLIMKGLRKCKL
-351 KKILNYLYT
+351 KKILNYLYS
-360 LKKIKNDVDNLDIIL
+360 LQKIKNEVNNLDVIL

-390 NEIREKLKQYKENF
+390 NQIREKMKEYKEKF

-412 LKSVENKI
+412 LKGIENKI

-441 LLNICLIYKSADFDA
+441 LINICLIYKSTDFDKM
-456 LKKSGEI
+456 KKSGEI
-463 DLEKNSKEKN
+463 DYKNSEN
-473 IKWNLE
+473 NKWDLE

-516 TKLIYNLLLSI
+516 TNIIYNLLLSI
-527 LDMFDTIIKEGMD
+527 LDMFDTIIKDGMD

-583 LLSNYFYLIE
+583 LLSNYFYIIE

-629 HDVMFDHEYSEF
+629 HDVMFDHEWSEF

-660 TNLNYENVT
+660 TNLNYETMT

-689 EKISKINLEPITNI
+689 EKINKINLEQITNI

-717 RSIESLSPE
+717 RGIESLSPE
-726 QIDIKKIYQDNKE
+726 QIDIKKIYQNQNKE
-739 NNNDNKEKKEYIIII
+739 EEKENKEYIIII
-754 ESNEE
+754 QENEE
-759 ENEEENNNNINN
+759 ENEEENNNNKN
-771 DNNNDNNK
+771 
-779 TEEIERK
+779 EEIESR

-801 QILNIFVSTSNDDLK
+801 QILNIFVSTTNDDLK

-824 KTTKDILIQT
+824 KTTKDILIET
-834 NNDIIN
+834 NNNIIN

-855 SSDLTVMENSLCSIL
+855 CSDLTVMENSLCSIL
-870 DLYENEELEL
+870 DLYENEELQL

-894 HSIGIVVS
+894 HSIGIVIS
-902 TIISNFNSLEFD
+902 TIISNFNCLEFD
-914 KYNILGENEKNNF
+914 KYNILGENEQNNF
-927 ALNFGKIHTYY
+927 ALNFGKIFSYY
-938 KDVINCVLSEDLNN
+938 KDVINCILNEDLNK
-952 IFEKV
+952 IFENV
-957 FDNLFDEINKI
+957 FDNLFDEIKKI
-968 IKNKGKIKKEDELNQ
+968 IKNKGKIKNEEGLKQ
-983 CKKDFDYIKENLKN
+983 CVKDFDYIKENLGN
-997 YEDINIEKYLNII
+997 YHEINVEKYLNII
-1010 EQIEN
+1010 DKIKN

-1020 NNDIKEKNNN
+1020 NEIKEKNSD
-1030 NENIQDN
+1030 EN
-1037 NTKEENV
+1037 TEEKKEENENA

>member
-9 EKNKNDQ
+9 EKYDQ
-16 EIFNRKGP
+16 EVFNRKGP
-24 MILKTKLK
+24 MVLKTKLK

-39 LRNWKPQ
+39 LRNWKSQ
-46 NFSELINQPFPN
+46 NISELINQPFPHQN
-58 KTSKF
+58 SKF

-76 SNILTNSFIGKTLS
+76 SNLLTNSFIGKTIS

-103 IILNLKNRNSDI
+103 ILLNLKNRTNDI
-115 PQGKFL
+115 PQGKLL
-121 DLTQAKISYNENNNF
+121 DLTQARIPNQDSNNYK
-136 RLKEFCEEEQMKILL
+136 LKEFCEEEQMKILL
-151 KENYSNYTI
+151 KENFSNYTI

-201 NKKLLSEKN
+201 NKKLSEKN
-210 KIKNNK
+210 KKNKNNK
-216 NNSSENENFIK
+216 NENFIK
-227 IEEEKY
+227 IEEEQYK
-233 TPSNLLDILGV
+233 PSNLLDILGV
-244 QENVKISPNKFKI
+244 QENVKISPDKFRI

-263 RPDVVEINM
+263 RGDIVEINM

-297 KIYNYTE
+297 KIYNYSE

-309 KTQIEEYL
+309 KNQIEEYL
-317 KSMKSK
+317 KSMNSK
-323 KQLKKEINKKYIDN
+323 KEKKKEINKRYIDN
-337 SSRLIMKGLRKCKI
+337 SSKLIMKGLRKCKL
-351 KKILNYLYT
+351 KKILNYLYS
-360 LKKIKNDVDNLDIIL
+360 LQKIKNEVNNLDVIL

-390 NEIREKLKQYKENF
+390 NQIREKMKEYKEKF

-412 LKSVENKI
+412 LKGIENKI

-441 LLNICLIYKSADFDA
+441 LINICLIYKSTDFDKM
-456 LKKSGEI
+456 KKSGEI
-463 DLEKNSKEKN
+463 DYKNSEN
-473 IKWNLE
+473 NKWDLE

-516 TKLIYNLLLSI
+516 TNIIYNLLLSI
-527 LDMFDTIIKEGMD
+527 LDMFDTIIKDGMD

-583 LLSNYFYLIE
+583 LLSNYFYIIE

-629 HDVMFDHEYSEF
+629 HDVMFDNEWSEF

-660 TNLNYENVT
+660 TNLNYETMT

-689 EKISKINLEPITNI
+689 EKINKINLEQITNI

-717 RSIESLSPE
+717 RGIESLSPE
-726 QIDIKKIYQDNKE
+726 QIDIKKIYQNQNKE
-739 NNNDNKEKKEYIIII
+739 EEKENKEYIIII
-754 ESNEE
+754 QENEE
-759 ENEEENNNNINN
+759 ENEEENNNN
-771 DNNNDNNK
+771 NK
-779 TEEIERK
+779 NEEIESR

-801 QILNIFVSTSNDDLK
+801 QILNIFVSTTNDDLK

-824 KTTKDILIQT
+824 KTTKDILIET
-834 NNDIIN
+834 NNNIIN

-855 SSDLTVMENSLCSIL
+855 CSDLTVMENSLCSIL
-870 DLYENEELEL
+870 DLYENEELQL

-894 HSIGIVVS
+894 HSIGIVIS

-914 KYNILGENEKNNF
+914 KYNILGENEQNNF
-927 ALNFGKIHTYY
+927 ALNFGKIFSYY
-938 KDVINCVLSEDLNN
+938 KDVINCILNEDLNK
-952 IFEKV
+952 IFENV
-957 FDNLFDEINKI
+957 FDNLFDEIKKI
-968 IKNKGKIKKEDELNQ
+968 IKNKGKIKNEEGLKQ
-983 CKKDFDYIKENLKN
+983 CVKDFDYIKENLGN
-997 YEDINIEKYLNII
+997 YHEINVEKYLNII
-1010 EQIEN
+1010 DKIKN

-1020 NNDIKEKNNN
+1020 NEIKEKNSD
-1030 NENIQDN
+1030 EN
-1037 NTKEENV
+1037 TEEKKEENENA

>member
-9 EKNKNDQ
+9 EKNDQ
-16 EIFNRKGP
+16 EVFNRKGP
-24 MILKTKLK
+24 MVLKTKLK

-39 LRNWKPQ
+39 LRNWKSQ
-46 NFSELINQPFPN
+46 NISELINQPFPHQN
-58 KTSKF
+58 SKF

-76 SNILTNSFIGKTLS
+76 SNLLTNSFIGKTIS

-103 IILNLKNRNSDI
+103 ILLNLKNRTNDI
-115 PQGKFL
+115 PQGKLL
-121 DLTQAKISYNENNNF
+121 DLTQARIPNQDSNNYK
-136 RLKEFCEEEQMKILL
+136 LKEFCEEEQMKILL
-151 KENYSNYTI
+151 KENFSNYTF

-201 NKKLLSEKN
+201 NKKLSEKN
-210 KIKNNK
+210 KKNKNNK
-216 NNSSENENFIK
+216 NENFIK
-227 IEEEKY
+227 IEEEQYK
-233 TPSNLLDILGV
+233 PSNLLDILGV
-244 QENVKISPNKFKI
+244 QENVKISPDKFRI

-263 RPDVVEINM
+263 RGDIVEINM

-297 KIYNYTE
+297 KIYNYSE

-309 KTQIEEYL
+309 KNQIEEYL
-317 KSMKSK
+317 KSMNSK
-323 KQLKKEINKKYIDN
+323 KEKKKEINKRYIDN
-337 SSRLIMKGLRKCKI
+337 SSKLIMKGLRKCKL
-351 KKILNYLYT
+351 KKILNYLYS
-360 LKKIKNDVDNLDIIL
+360 LQKIKNEVNNLDVIL

-390 NEIREKLKQYKENF
+390 NQIREKMKEYKEKF
-404 NTKTKIKI
+404 NIKTRIKI
-412 LKSVENKI
+412 LKGIENKI

-441 LLNICLIYKSADFDA
+441 LINICLIYKSTDFDKM
-456 LKKSGEI
+456 KKSGEI
-463 DLEKNSKEKN
+463 DYKNNEN
-473 IKWNLE
+473 NKWDLE

-516 TKLIYNLLLSI
+516 TNIIYNLLLSI
-527 LDMFDTIIKEGMD
+527 LDMFDTIIKDGMD

-583 LLSNYFYLIE
+583 LLSNYFYIIE

-629 HDVMFDHEYSEF
+629 HDVMFDHEWSEF

-660 TNLNYENVT
+660 TNLNYETMT

-689 EKISKINLEPITNI
+689 EKINKINLEQITNI

-717 RSIESLSPE
+717 RGIESLSPE
-726 QIDIKKIYQDNKE
+726 QIDIKKIYQNQNKE
-739 NNNDNKEKKEYIIII
+739 EEKENKEYIIII
-754 ESNEE
+754 QENEE
-759 ENEEENNNNINN
+759 ENEEENNNNKN
-771 DNNNDNNK
+771 
-779 TEEIERK
+779 EEIESR

-801 QILNIFVSTSNDDLK
+801 QILNIFVSTTNDDLK

-824 KTTKDILIQT
+824 KTTKDILIET
-834 NNDIIN
+834 NNNIIN

-855 SSDLTVMENSLCSIL
+855 CSDLTVMENSLCSIL
-870 DLYENEELEL
+870 DLYENEELQL

-894 HSIGIVVS
+894 HSIGIVIS

-914 KYNILGENEKNNF
+914 KYNILGENEQNNF
-927 ALNFGKIHTYY
+927 ALNFGKIFSYY
-938 KDVINCVLSEDLNN
+938 KDVINCILNEDLNK
-952 IFEKV
+952 IFENV
-957 FDNLFDEINKI
+957 FDNLFDEIKKI
-968 IKNKGKIKKEDELNQ
+968 IKNKGKIKNEEGLKQ
-983 CKKDFDYIKENLKN
+983 CVKDFDYIKENLGN
-997 YEDINIEKYLNII
+997 YHEINVEKYLNII
-1010 EQIEN
+1010 DKIKN

-1020 NNDIKEKNNN
+1020 NEIKERNSD
-1030 NENIQDN
+1030 EN
-1037 NTKEENV
+1037 TEEKKEENENA

>member
-9 EKNKNDQ
+9 EKYDQ
-16 EIFNRKGP
+16 EVFNRKGP
-24 MILKTKLK
+24 MVLKTKLK

-39 LRNWKPQ
+39 LRNWKSQ
-46 NFSELINQPFPN
+46 NISELINQPFPHQN
-58 KTSKF
+58 SKF

-76 SNILTNSFIGKTLS
+76 SNLLTNSFIGKTIS

-103 IILNLKNRNSDI
+103 ILLNLKNRTNDI
-115 PQGKFL
+115 PQGKLL
-121 DLTQAKISYNENNNF
+121 DLTQARIPNQDSNNYK
-136 RLKEFCEEEQMKILL
+136 LKEFCEEEQMKILL
-151 KENYSNYTI
+151 KENFSNYTI

-201 NKKLLSEKN
+201 NKKLSEKN
-210 KIKNNK
+210 KKNKNNK
-216 NNSSENENFIK
+216 NENFIK
-227 IEEEKY
+227 IEEEQYK
-233 TPSNLLDILGV
+233 PSNLLDILGV
-244 QENVKISPNKFKI
+244 QENVKISPDKFRI

-263 RPDVVEINM
+263 RGDIVEINM

-297 KIYNYTE
+297 KIYNYSE

-309 KTQIEEYL
+309 KNQIEEYL
-317 KSMKSK
+317 KSMNSK
-323 KQLKKEINKKYIDN
+323 KEKKKEINKRYIDN
-337 SSRLIMKGLRKCKI
+337 SSKLIMKGLRKCKL
-351 KKILNYLYT
+351 KKILNYLYS
-360 LKKIKNDVDNLDIIL
+360 LQKIKNDVNNLDVIL

-390 NEIREKLKQYKENF
+390 NQIREKMKEYKEKF
-404 NTKTKIKI
+404 NIKTRIKI
-412 LKSVENKI
+412 LKGIENKI

-441 LLNICLIYKSADFDA
+441 LINICLIYKSTDFDKM
-456 LKKSGEI
+456 KKSGEI
-463 DLEKNSKEKN
+463 DYKNNEN
-473 IKWNLE
+473 NKWNLE

-516 TKLIYNLLLSI
+516 TNIIYNLLLSI
-527 LDMFDTIIKEGMD
+527 LDMFDTIIKDGMD
-540 MSIITIKYKEI
+540 MSIIAIKYKEI

-583 LLSNYFYLIE
+583 LLSNYFYIIE

-629 HDVMFDHEYSEF
+629 HDVMFDHEWSEF

-660 TNLNYENVT
+660 TNLNYETMT

-689 EKISKINLEPITNI
+689 EKINKINLEQITNI

-717 RSIESLSPE
+717 RGIESLSPE
-726 QIDIKKIYQDNKE
+726 QIDIKKIYQNQNKE
-739 NNNDNKEKKEYIIII
+739 EEKENKEYIIII
-754 ESNEE
+754 QENEE
-759 ENEEENNNNINN
+759 ENEEENNNNKN
-771 DNNNDNNK
+771 
-779 TEEIERK
+779 EEIESR

-801 QILNIFVSTSNDDLK
+801 QILNIFVSTTNDDLK

-824 KTTKDILIQT
+824 KTTKDILIET
-834 NNDIIN
+834 NNNIIN

-855 SSDLTVMENSLCSIL
+855 CSDLTVMENSLCSIL
-870 DLYENEELEL
+870 DLYENEELQL

-894 HSIGIVVS
+894 HSIGIVIS

-914 KYNILGENEKNNF
+914 KYNILGENEQNNF
-927 ALNFGKIHTYY
+927 ALNFGKIFSYY
-938 KDVINCVLSEDLNN
+938 KDVINCILNEDLNK
-952 IFEKV
+952 IFENV
-957 FDNLFDEINKI
+957 FDNLFDEIKKI
-968 IKNKGKIKKEDELNQ
+968 IKNKGKIKNEEGLKQ
-983 CKKDFDYIKENLKN
+983 CVKDFDYIKENLGN
-997 YEDINIEKYLNII
+997 YHEINVEKYLNII
-1010 EQIEN
+1010 DKIKN

-1020 NNDIKEKNNN
+1020 NEIKEKNSD
-1030 NENIQDN
+1030 EN
-1037 NTKEENV
+1037 TEEKKEENENA

>member
-9 EKNKNDQ
+9 ENKNDQ

-76 SNILTNSFIGKTLS
+76 SNLLTNSFIGKTLS

-103 IILNLKNRNSDI
+103 IILNLKNRNNDI

-210 KIKNNK
+210 KNRNNT
-216 NNSSENENFIK
+216 NENENFIK

-244 QENVKISPNKFKI
+244 QENVKISPDKFRI

-263 RPDVVEINM
+263 RSDVVEINM

-309 KTQIEEYL
+309 KNQIEEYL

-337 SSRLIMKGLRKCKI
+337 SSKLIMKGLRKCKI
-351 KKILNYLYT
+351 KKVLNYLYS
-360 LKKIKNDVDNLDIIL
+360 LRKIKHDVNNLDLIL

-390 NEIREKLKQYKENF
+390 NEIREKIKQYKENF

-412 LKSVENKI
+412 LKGLENKI
-420 KLCENK
+420 KSCENK

-441 LLNICLIYKSADFDA
+441 LLNICLIYKSTDFDT

-463 DLEKNSKEKN
+463 DLNNINKENN

-507 YLLIYNNLN
+507 YLLIYNNLS
-516 TKLIYNLLLSI
+516 TKIIYNLLLSI

-583 LLSNYFYLIE
+583 LLSNYFYFIE

-629 HDVMFDHEYSEF
+629 HDVMFDHEWSEF

-689 EKISKINLEPITNI
+689 EKISKINLEQITHI
-703 ENKYQQMFEVLYTS
+703 DNKYQQMFEVLYTS
-717 RSIESLSPE
+717 RSIEALSPE
-726 QIDIKKIYQDNKE
+726 QIDIKKIYQNQNNNKE
-739 NNNDNKEKKEYIIII
+739 NKENDNENKENKEYIIIV

-759 ENEEENNNNINN
+759 ENEEENN
-771 DNNNDNNK
+771 DNNK
-779 TEEIERK
+779 NEEIERK

-824 KTTKDILIQT
+824 KTTKDILIET
-834 NNDIIN
+834 NNNIIN

-902 TIISNFNSLEFD
+902 TIISNFNSLDFD
-914 KYNILGENEKNNF
+914 KYTILGENEQNNF

-938 KDVINCVLSEDLNN
+938 KDIINCVLSEDLNN

-968 IKNKGKIKKEDELNQ
+968 IKNKGKIKGENELNQ

-997 YEDINIEKYLNII
+997 YQDINIDKYLNII
-1010 EQIEN
+1010 EQLKK

-1020 NNDIKEKNNN
+1020 NNMNNIKEKNNN
-1030 NENIQDN
+1030 NENITDN
-1037 NTKEENV
+1037 KEKENV

>member
-9 EKNKNDQ
+9 EKYDQ
-16 EIFNRKGP
+16 EVFNRKGP
-24 MILKTKLK
+24 MVLKTKLK

-39 LRNWKPQ
+39 LRNWKSQ
-46 NFSELINQPFPN
+46 NISELINQPFPHQN
-58 KTSKF
+58 SKF

-76 SNILTNSFIGKTLS
+76 SNLLTNSFIGKTIS

-103 IILNLKNRNSDI
+103 ILLNLKNRTNDI
-115 PQGKFL
+115 PQGKLL
-121 DLTQAKISYNENNNF
+121 DLTQARIPNQDSNNYK
-136 RLKEFCEEEQMKILL
+136 LKEFCEEEQMKILL
-151 KENYSNYTI
+151 KENFSNYTI

-201 NKKLLSEKN
+201 NKKLSEKN
-210 KIKNNK
+210 KKNKNNK
-216 NNSSENENFIK
+216 NENFIK
-227 IEEEKY
+227 IEEEQYK
-233 TPSNLLDILGV
+233 PSNLLDILGV
-244 QENVKISPNKFKI
+244 QENVKISPDKFRI

-263 RPDVVEINM
+263 RGDIVEINM

-297 KIYNYTE
+297 KIYNYSE

-309 KTQIEEYL
+309 KNQIEEYL
-317 KSMKSK
+317 KSMNSK
-323 KQLKKEINKKYIDN
+323 KEKKKEINKRYIDN
-337 SSRLIMKGLRKCKI
+337 SSKLIMKGLRKCKL
-351 KKILNYLYT
+351 KKILNYLYS
-360 LKKIKNDVDNLDIIL
+360 LQKIKNEVNNLDVIL

-390 NEIREKLKQYKENF
+390 NQIREKMKEYKEKF
-404 NTKTKIKI
+404 NIKTRIKI
-412 LKSVENKI
+412 LKGIENKI

-441 LLNICLIYKSADFDA
+441 LINICLIYKSTDFDKM
-456 LKKSGEI
+456 KKSGEI
-463 DLEKNSKEKN
+463 DYKNSEN
-473 IKWNLE
+473 NKWDLE

-516 TKLIYNLLLSI
+516 TNIIYNLLLSI
-527 LDMFDTIIKEGMD
+527 LDMFDTIIKDGMD

-583 LLSNYFYLIE
+583 LLSNYFYIIE

-629 HDVMFDHEYSEF
+629 HDVMFDHEWSEF

-660 TNLNYENVT
+660 TNLNYETMT

-689 EKISKINLEPITNI
+689 EKINKINLEQITNI

-717 RSIESLSPE
+717 RGIESLSPE
-726 QIDIKKIYQDNKE
+726 QIDIKKIYQNQNKE
-739 NNNDNKEKKEYIIII
+739 EEKENENKEYIIII
-754 ESNEE
+754 QENEE
-759 ENEEENNNNINN
+759 ENEEENNNNKN
-771 DNNNDNNK
+771 
-779 TEEIERK
+779 EEIESR

-801 QILNIFVSTSNDDLK
+801 QILNIFVSTTNDDLK

-824 KTTKDILIQT
+824 KTTKDILIET
-834 NNDIIN
+834 NNNIIN

-855 SSDLTVMENSLCSIL
+855 CSDLTVMENSLCSIL
-870 DLYENEELEL
+870 DLYENEELQL

-894 HSIGIVVS
+894 HSIGIVIS

-914 KYNILGENEKNNF
+914 KYNILGENEQNNF
-927 ALNFGKIHTYY
+927 ALNFGKIFSYY
-938 KDVINCVLSEDLNN
+938 KDVINCILNEDLNK
-952 IFEKV
+952 IFENV
-957 FDNLFDEINKI
+957 FDNLFDEIKKI
-968 IKNKGKIKKEDELNQ
+968 IKNKGKIKNEEGLKQ
-983 CKKDFDYIKENLKN
+983 CVKDFDYIKENLGN
-997 YEDINIEKYLNII
+997 YHEINVEKYLNII
-1010 EQIEN
+1010 DKIKN

-1020 NNDIKEKNNN
+1020 NEIKEKNSD
-1030 NENIQDN
+1030 EN
-1037 NTKEENV
+1037 TEEKKEENENA

>member
-9 EKNKNDQ
+9 EKNDQ
-16 EIFNRKGP
+16 EVFNRKGP
-24 MILKTKLK
+24 MVLKTKLK

-39 LRNWKPQ
+39 LRNWKSQ
-46 NFSELINQPFPN
+46 NISELINQPFPHQN
-58 KTSKF
+58 SKF

-76 SNILTNSFIGKTLS
+76 SNLLTNSFIGKTIS

-103 IILNLKNRNSDI
+103 ILLNLKNRTNDI
-115 PQGKFL
+115 PQGKLL
-121 DLTQAKISYNENNNF
+121 DLTQARIPNQDSNNYK
-136 RLKEFCEEEQMKILL
+136 LKEFCEEEQMKILL
-151 KENYSNYTI
+151 KENFSNYTI

-201 NKKLLSEKN
+201 NKKLSEKN
-210 KIKNNK
+210 KKNKNNK
-216 NNSSENENFIK
+216 NENFIK
-227 IEEEKY
+227 IEEEQYK
-233 TPSNLLDILGV
+233 PSNLLDILGV
-244 QENVKISPNKFKI
+244 QENVKISPDKFRI

-263 RPDVVEINM
+263 RGDIVEINM

-297 KIYNYTE
+297 KIYNYSE

-309 KTQIEEYL
+309 KNQIEEYL
-317 KSMKSK
+317 KSMNSK
-323 KQLKKEINKKYIDN
+323 KEKKKEINKRYIDN
-337 SSRLIMKGLRKCKI
+337 SSKLIMKGLRKCKL
-351 KKILNYLYT
+351 KKILNYLYS
-360 LKKIKNDVDNLDIIL
+360 LQKIKNEVNNLDVIL

-390 NEIREKLKQYKENF
+390 NQIREKMKEYKEKF

-412 LKSVENKI
+412 LKGIENKI

-441 LLNICLIYKSADFDA
+441 LINICLIYKSTDFDKM
-456 LKKSGEI
+456 KKSGEI
-463 DLEKNSKEKN
+463 DYKNSEN
-473 IKWNLE
+473 NKWDLE

-516 TKLIYNLLLSI
+516 TNIIYNLLLSI
-527 LDMFDTIIKEGMD
+527 LDMFDTIIKDGMD

-583 LLSNYFYLIE
+583 LLSNYFYIIE

-629 HDVMFDHEYSEF
+629 HDVMFDHEWSEF

-660 TNLNYENVT
+660 TNLNYETMT

-689 EKISKINLEPITNI
+689 EKINKINLEQITNI

-717 RSIESLSPE
+717 RGIESLSPE
-726 QIDIKKIYQDNKE
+726 QIDIKKIYQNQNKE
-739 NNNDNKEKKEYIIII
+739 EEKENKEYIIII
-754 ESNEE
+754 QENEE
-759 ENEEENNNNINN
+759 ENEEENNNN
-771 DNNNDNNK
+771 NK
-779 TEEIERK
+779 NEEIESR

-801 QILNIFVSTSNDDLK
+801 QILNIFVSTTNDDLK

-824 KTTKDILIQT
+824 KTTKDILIET
-834 NNDIIN
+834 NNNIIN

-855 SSDLTVMENSLCSIL
+855 CSDLTVMENSLCSIL
-870 DLYENEELEL
+870 DLYENEELQL

-894 HSIGIVVS
+894 HSIGIVIS

-914 KYNILGENEKNNF
+914 KYNILGENEQNNF
-927 ALNFGKIHTYY
+927 ALNFGKIFSYY
-938 KDVINCVLSEDLNN
+938 KDVINCILNEDLNK
-952 IFEKV
+952 IFENV
-957 FDNLFDEINKI
+957 FDNLFDEIKKI
-968 IKNKGKIKKEDELNQ
+968 IKNKGKIKNEEGLKQ
-983 CKKDFDYIKENLKN
+983 CVKDFDYIKENLGN
-997 YEDINIEKYLNII
+997 YHEINVEKYLNII
-1010 EQIEN
+1010 DKIKN

-1020 NNDIKEKNNN
+1020 NEIKEKNSD
-1030 NENIQDN
+1030 EN
-1037 NTKEENV
+1037 TEEKKEENENA

>member
-9 EKNKNDQ
+9 EKNDQ
-16 EIFNRKGP
+16 EVFNRKGP
-24 MILKTKLK
+24 MVLKTKLK

-39 LRNWKPQ
+39 LRNWKSQ
-46 NFSELINQPFPN
+46 NISELINQPFPHQN
-58 KTSKF
+58 SKF
-63 SSLTIKTFKDSLK
+63 SSLAIKTFKDSLK
-76 SNILTNSFIGKTLS
+76 SNLLTNSFIGKTIS

-103 IILNLKNRNSDI
+103 ILLNLKNRTNDI
-115 PQGKFL
+115 PQGKLL
-121 DLTQAKISYNENNNF
+121 DLTQARIPNQDSNNYK
-136 RLKEFCEEEQMKILL
+136 LKEFCEEEQMKILL
-151 KENYSNYTI
+151 KENFSNYTI

-201 NKKLLSEKN
+201 NKKLSEKN
-210 KIKNNK
+210 KKNKNNK
-216 NNSSENENFIK
+216 NENFIK
-227 IEEEKY
+227 IEEEQYK
-233 TPSNLLDILGV
+233 PSNLLDILGV
-244 QENVKISPNKFKI
+244 QENVKISPDKFRI

-263 RPDVVEINM
+263 RGDIVEINM

-297 KIYNYTE
+297 KIYNYSE

-309 KTQIEEYL
+309 KNQIEEYL
-317 KSMKSK
+317 KSMNSK
-323 KQLKKEINKKYIDN
+323 KEKKKEINKRYIDN
-337 SSRLIMKGLRKCKI
+337 SSKLIMKGLRKCKL
-351 KKILNYLYT
+351 KKILNYLYS
-360 LKKIKNDVDNLDIIL
+360 LQKIKNEVNNLDVIL

-390 NEIREKLKQYKENF
+390 NQIREKMKEYKEKF

-412 LKSVENKI
+412 LKGIENKI

-441 LLNICLIYKSADFDA
+441 LINICLIYKSTDFDKM
-456 LKKSGEI
+456 KKSGEI
-463 DLEKNSKEKN
+463 DYKNNEN
-473 IKWNLE
+473 NKWNLE

-516 TKLIYNLLLSI
+516 TNIIYNLLLSI
-527 LDMFDTIIKEGMD
+527 LDMFDTIIKDGMD

-551 LRKIIVNNFDLI
+551 LRKIIVYNFDLI

-583 LLSNYFYLIE
+583 LLSNYFYIIE

-629 HDVMFDHEYSEF
+629 HDVMFDHEWSEF

-660 TNLNYENVT
+660 TNLNYETMT

-689 EKISKINLEPITNI
+689 EKINKINLEQITNI

-717 RSIESLSPE
+717 RGIESLSPE
-726 QIDIKKIYQDNKE
+726 QIDIKKIYQNQNKE
-739 NNNDNKEKKEYIIII
+739 EEKENKEYIIII
-754 ESNEE
+754 QENEE
-759 ENEEENNNNINN
+759 ENEEQNNNNKN
-771 DNNNDNNK
+771 
-779 TEEIERK
+779 EEIESR

-801 QILNIFVSTSNDDLK
+801 QILNIFVSTTNDDLK

-824 KTTKDILIQT
+824 KTTKDILIET
-834 NNDIIN
+834 NNNIIN

-855 SSDLTVMENSLCSIL
+855 CSDLTVMENSLCSIL
-870 DLYENEELEL
+870 DLYENEELQL

-894 HSIGIVVS
+894 HSIGIVIS

-914 KYNILGENEKNNF
+914 KYNILGENEQNNF
-927 ALNFGKIHTYY
+927 ALNFGKIFSYY
-938 KDVINCVLSEDLNN
+938 KDVINCILNEDLNK
-952 IFEKV
+952 IFENV
-957 FDNLFDEINKI
+957 FDNLFDEIKKI
-968 IKNKGKIKKEDELNQ
+968 IKNKGKIKNEEGLKQ
-983 CKKDFDYIKENLKN
+983 CVKDFDYIKENLGN
-997 YEDINIEKYLNII
+997 YHEINVEKYLNII
-1010 EQIEN
+1010 DKIKN

-1020 NNDIKEKNNN
+1020 NEIKEKNSD
-1030 NENIQDN
+1030 EN
-1037 NTKEENV
+1037 TEEKKEENENA

>member
-9 EKNKNDQ
+9 EKNDQ
-16 EIFNRKGP
+16 EVFNRKGP
-24 MILKTKLK
+24 MVLKTKLK

-39 LRNWKPQ
+39 LRNWKSQ
-46 NFSELINQPFPN
+46 NISELINQPFPHQN
-58 KTSKF
+58 SKF

-76 SNILTNSFIGKTLS
+76 SNLLTNSFIGKTIS

-103 IILNLKNRNSDI
+103 ILLNLKNRTNDI
-115 PQGKFL
+115 PQGKLL
-121 DLTQAKISYNENNNF
+121 DLTQARIPNQDSNNYK
-136 RLKEFCEEEQMKILL
+136 LKEFCEEEQMKILL
-151 KENYSNYTI
+151 KENFSNYTI

-201 NKKLLSEKN
+201 NKKLSEKN
-210 KIKNNK
+210 KKNKNNK
-216 NNSSENENFIK
+216 NENFIK
-227 IEEEKY
+227 IEEEQYK
-233 TPSNLLDILGV
+233 PSNLLDILGV
-244 QENVKISPNKFKI
+244 QENVKISPDKFRI

-263 RPDVVEINM
+263 RGDIVEINM

-297 KIYNYTE
+297 KIYNYSE

-309 KTQIEEYL
+309 KNQIEEYL
-317 KSMKSK
+317 KSMNSK
-323 KQLKKEINKKYIDN
+323 KEKKKEINKRYIDN
-337 SSRLIMKGLRKCKI
+337 SSKLIMKGLRKCKL
-351 KKILNYLYT
+351 KKILNYLYS
-360 LKKIKNDVDNLDIIL
+360 LQKIKNEVNNLDIIL

-390 NEIREKLKQYKENF
+390 NQIREKMKEYKEKF
-404 NTKTKIKI
+404 NIKTRIKI
-412 LKSVENKI
+412 LKGIENKI

-441 LLNICLIYKSADFDA
+441 LINICLIYKSTDFDKM
-456 LKKSGEI
+456 KKSGEI
-463 DLEKNSKEKN
+463 DYKNSEN
-473 IKWNLE
+473 NKWDLE

-516 TKLIYNLLLSI
+516 TNIIYNLLLSI
-527 LDMFDTIIKEGMD
+527 LDMFDTIIKDGMD

-583 LLSNYFYLIE
+583 LLSNYFYIIE

-629 HDVMFDHEYSEF
+629 HDVMFDHEWSEF

-660 TNLNYENVT
+660 TNLNYETMT

-689 EKISKINLEPITNI
+689 EKINKINLEQITNI

-717 RSIESLSPE
+717 RGIESLSPE
-726 QIDIKKIYQDNKE
+726 QIDIKKIYQNQNKE
-739 NNNDNKEKKEYIIII
+739 EEKENKEYIIII
-754 ESNEE
+754 QENEE
-759 ENEEENNNNINN
+759 ENEEENNNNKN
-771 DNNNDNNK
+771 
-779 TEEIERK
+779 EEIESR

-801 QILNIFVSTSNDDLK
+801 QILNIFVSTTNDDLK

-824 KTTKDILIQT
+824 KTTKDILIET
-834 NNDIIN
+834 NNNIIN

-855 SSDLTVMENSLCSIL
+855 CSDLTVMENSLCSIL
-870 DLYENEELEL
+870 DLYENEELQL

-894 HSIGIVVS
+894 HSIGIVIS

-914 KYNILGENEKNNF
+914 KYNILGENEQNNF
-927 ALNFGKIHTYY
+927 ALNFGKIFSYY
-938 KDVINCVLSEDLNN
+938 KDVINCILNEDLNK
-952 IFEKV
+952 IFENV
-957 FDNLFDEINKI
+957 FDNLFDEIKKI
-968 IKNKGKIKKEDELNQ
+968 IKNKGKIKNEEGLKQ
-983 CKKDFDYIKENLKN
+983 CVKDFDYIKENLGN
-997 YEDINIEKYLNII
+997 YHEINVEKYLNII
-1010 EQIEN
+1010 DKIKN

-1020 NNDIKEKNNN
+1020 NEIKEKNSD
-1030 NENIQDN
+1030 EN
-1037 NTKEENV
+1037 TEEKKEENENA

>member
-9 EKNKNDQ
+9 EKYDQ
-16 EIFNRKGP
+16 EVFNRKGP
-24 MILKTKLK
+24 MVLKTKLK

-39 LRNWKPQ
+39 LRNWKSQ
-46 NFSELINQPFPN
+46 NISELINQPFPHQN
-58 KTSKF
+58 SKF

-76 SNILTNSFIGKTLS
+76 SNLLTNSFIGKTIS

-103 IILNLKNRNSDI
+103 ILLNLKNRTNDI
-115 PQGKFL
+115 PQGKLL
-121 DLTQAKISYNENNNF
+121 DLTQARIPNQDSNNYK
-136 RLKEFCEEEQMKILL
+136 LKEFCEEEQMKILL
-151 KENYSNYTI
+151 KENFSNYTI

-201 NKKLLSEKN
+201 NKKLSEKN
-210 KIKNNK
+210 KKNKNNK
-216 NNSSENENFIK
+216 NENFIK
-227 IEEEKY
+227 IEEEQYK
-233 TPSNLLDILGV
+233 PSNLLDILGV
-244 QENVKISPNKFKI
+244 QENVKISPDKFRI

-263 RPDVVEINM
+263 RGDIVEINM

-297 KIYNYTE
+297 KIYNYSE

-309 KTQIEEYL
+309 KNQIEEYL
-317 KSMKSK
+317 KSMNSK
-323 KQLKKEINKKYIDN
+323 KEKKKEINKRYIDN
-337 SSRLIMKGLRKCKI
+337 SSKLIMKGLRKCKL
-351 KKILNYLYT
+351 KKILNYLYS
-360 LKKIKNDVDNLDIIL
+360 LQKIKNEVNNLDVIL

-390 NEIREKLKQYKENF
+390 NQIREKMKEYKEKF

-412 LKSVENKI
+412 LKGIENKI

-441 LLNICLIYKSADFDA
+441 LINICLIYKSTDFDKM
-456 LKKSGEI
+456 KKSGEI
-463 DLEKNSKEKN
+463 DYKNNEN
-473 IKWNLE
+473 NKWNLE

-516 TKLIYNLLLSI
+516 TNIIYNLLLSI
-527 LDMFDTIIKEGMD
+527 LDMFDTIIKDGMD

-583 LLSNYFYLIE
+583 LLSNYFYIIE

-629 HDVMFDHEYSEF
+629 HDVMFDHEWSEF

-660 TNLNYENVT
+660 TNLNYETMT

-689 EKISKINLEPITNI
+689 EKINKINLEQITNI

-717 RSIESLSPE
+717 RGIESLSPE
-726 QIDIKKIYQDNKE
+726 QIDIKKIYQNQNKE
-739 NNNDNKEKKEYIIII
+739 EEKENKEYIIII
-754 ESNEE
+754 QENEE
-759 ENEEENNNNINN
+759 ENEEENNNNKN
-771 DNNNDNNK
+771 
-779 TEEIERK
+779 EEFESR

-801 QILNIFVSTSNDDLK
+801 QILNIFVSTTNDDLK

-824 KTTKDILIQT
+824 KTTKDILIET
-834 NNDIIN
+834 NNNIIN

-855 SSDLTVMENSLCSIL
+855 CSDLTVMENSLCSIL
-870 DLYENEELEL
+870 DLYENEELQL

-894 HSIGIVVS
+894 HSIGIVIS

-914 KYNILGENEKNNF
+914 KYNILGENEQNNF
-927 ALNFGKIHTYY
+927 ALNFGKIFSYY
-938 KDVINCVLSEDLNN
+938 KDVINCILNEDLNK
-952 IFEKV
+952 IFENV
-957 FDNLFDEINKI
+957 FDNLFDEIKKI
-968 IKNKGKIKKEDELNQ
+968 IKIKGKIKNEEGLKQ
-983 CKKDFDYIKENLKN
+983 CVKDFDYIKENLGN
-997 YEDINIEKYLNII
+997 YHEINVEKYLNII
-1010 EQIEN
+1010 DKIKN

-1020 NNDIKEKNNN
+1020 NEIKEKNSD
-1030 NENIQDN
+1030 EN
-1037 NTKEENV
+1037 TEEKKEENENA

>member
-9 EKNKNDQ
+9 EKNDQ
-16 EIFNRKGP
+16 EVFNRKGP
-24 MILKTKLK
+24 MVLKTKLK

-39 LRNWKPQ
+39 LRNWKSQ
-46 NFSELINQPFPN
+46 NISELINQPFPHQN
-58 KTSKF
+58 SKF

-76 SNILTNSFIGKTLS
+76 SNLLTNSFIGKTIS

-103 IILNLKNRNSDI
+103 ILLNLKNRTNDI
-115 PQGKFL
+115 PQGKLL
-121 DLTQAKISYNENNNF
+121 DLTQARIPNQDSNNYK
-136 RLKEFCEEEQMKILL
+136 LKEFCEEEQMKILL
-151 KENYSNYTI
+151 KENFSNYTI

-201 NKKLLSEKN
+201 NKKLSEKN
-210 KIKNNK
+210 KKNKNNK
-216 NNSSENENFIK
+216 NENFIK
-227 IEEEKY
+227 IEEEQYK
-233 TPSNLLDILGV
+233 PSNLLDILGV
-244 QENVKISPNKFKI
+244 QENVKISPDKFRI

-263 RPDVVEINM
+263 RGDIVEINM

-297 KIYNYTE
+297 KIYNYSE

-309 KTQIEEYL
+309 KNQIEEYL
-317 KSMKSK
+317 KSMNSK
-323 KQLKKEINKKYIDN
+323 KEKKKEINKRYIDN
-337 SSRLIMKGLRKCKI
+337 SSKLIMKGLRKCKL
-351 KKILNYLYT
+351 KKILNYLYS
-360 LKKIKNDVDNLDIIL
+360 LQKIKNDVNNLDVIL

-390 NEIREKLKQYKENF
+390 NQIREKMKEYKEKF
-404 NTKTKIKI
+404 NIKTRIKI
-412 LKSVENKI
+412 LKGIENKI

-441 LLNICLIYKSADFDA
+441 LINICLIYKSTDFDKM
-456 LKKSGEI
+456 KKSGEI
-463 DLEKNSKEKN
+463 DYKNNEN
-473 IKWNLE
+473 NKWNLE

-516 TKLIYNLLLSI
+516 TNIIYNLLLSI
-527 LDMFDTIIKEGMD
+527 LDMFDTIIKDGMD
-540 MSIITIKYKEI
+540 MSIIAIKYKEI

-583 LLSNYFYLIE
+583 LLSNYFYIIE

-629 HDVMFDHEYSEF
+629 HDVMFDHEWSEF

-660 TNLNYENVT
+660 TNLNYETMT

-689 EKISKINLEPITNI
+689 EKINKINLEQITNI

-717 RSIESLSPE
+717 RGIESLSPE
-726 QIDIKKIYQDNKE
+726 QIDIKKIYQNQNKE
-739 NNNDNKEKKEYIIII
+739 EEKENKEYIIII
-754 ESNEE
+754 QENEE
-759 ENEEENNNNINN
+759 ENEEENNNNKN
-771 DNNNDNNK
+771 
-779 TEEIERK
+779 EEIESR

-801 QILNIFVSTSNDDLK
+801 QILNIFVSTTNDDLK

-824 KTTKDILIQT
+824 KTTKDILIET
-834 NNDIIN
+834 NNNIIN

-855 SSDLTVMENSLCSIL
+855 CSDLTVMENSLCSIL
-870 DLYENEELEL
+870 DLYENEELQL

-894 HSIGIVVS
+894 HSIGIVIS

-914 KYNILGENEKNNF
+914 KYNILGENEQNNF
-927 ALNFGKIHTYY
+927 ALNFGKIFSYY
-938 KDVINCVLSEDLNN
+938 KDVINCILNEDLNK
-952 IFEKV
+952 IFENV
-957 FDNLFDEINKI
+957 FDNLFDEIKKI
-968 IKNKGKIKKEDELNQ
+968 IKNKGKIKNEEGLKQ
-983 CKKDFDYIKENLKN
+983 CVKDFDYIKENLGN
-997 YEDINIEKYLNII
+997 YHEINVEKYLNII
-1010 EQIEN
+1010 DKIKN

-1020 NNDIKEKNNN
+1020 NEIKEKNSD
-1030 NENIQDN
+1030 EN
-1037 NTKEENV
+1037 TEEKKEENENA

>member
-9 EKNKNDQ
+9 EKYDQ
-16 EIFNRKGP
+16 EVFNRKGP
-24 MILKTKLK
+24 MVLKTKLK

-39 LRNWKPQ
+39 LRNWKSQ
-46 NFSELINQPFPN
+46 NISELINQPFPHQN
-58 KTSKF
+58 SKF

-76 SNILTNSFIGKTLS
+76 SNLLTNSFIGKTIS

-103 IILNLKNRNSDI
+103 ILLNLKNRTNDI
-115 PQGKFL
+115 PQGKLL
-121 DLTQAKISYNENNNF
+121 DLTQARIPNQDSNNYK
-136 RLKEFCEEEQMKILL
+136 LKEFCEEEQMKILL
-151 KENYSNYTI
+151 KENFSNYTI

-201 NKKLLSEKN
+201 NKKLSEKN
-210 KIKNNK
+210 KKNKNNK
-216 NNSSENENFIK
+216 NENFIK
-227 IEEEKY
+227 IEEEQYK
-233 TPSNLLDILGV
+233 PSNLLDILGV
-244 QENVKISPNKFKI
+244 QENVKISPDKFRI

-263 RPDVVEINM
+263 RGDIVEINM

-297 KIYNYTE
+297 KIYNYSE

-309 KTQIEEYL
+309 KNQIEEYL
-317 KSMKSK
+317 KSMNSK
-323 KQLKKEINKKYIDN
+323 KEKKKEINKRYIDN
-337 SSRLIMKGLRKCKI
+337 SSKLIMKGLRKCKL
-351 KKILNYLYT
+351 KKILNYLYS
-360 LKKIKNDVDNLDIIL
+360 LQKIKNEVNNLDVIL

-390 NEIREKLKQYKENF
+390 NQIREKMKEYKEKF
-404 NTKTKIKI
+404 NIKTRIKI
-412 LKSVENKI
+412 LKGIENKI

-441 LLNICLIYKSADFDA
+441 LINICLIYKSTDFDKM
-456 LKKSGEI
+456 KKSGEI
-463 DLEKNSKEKN
+463 DYKNSEN
-473 IKWNLE
+473 NKWDLE

-516 TKLIYNLLLSI
+516 TNIIYNLLLSI
-527 LDMFDTIIKEGMD
+527 LDMFDTIIKDGMD

-583 LLSNYFYLIE
+583 LLSNYFYIIE

-629 HDVMFDHEYSEF
+629 HDVMFDHEWSEF

-660 TNLNYENVT
+660 TNLNYETMT

-689 EKISKINLEPITNI
+689 EKINKINLEQITNI

-717 RSIESLSPE
+717 RGIESLSPE
-726 QIDIKKIYQDNKE
+726 QIDIKKIYQNQNKE
-739 NNNDNKEKKEYIIII
+739 EEKENKEYIIII
-754 ESNEE
+754 QENEE
-759 ENEEENNNNINN
+759 ENEEENNNN
-771 DNNNDNNK
+771 NNK
-779 TEEIERK
+779 NEEIESR

-801 QILNIFVSTSNDDLK
+801 QILNIFVSTTNDDLK

-824 KTTKDILIQT
+824 KTTKDILIET
-834 NNDIIN
+834 NNNIIN

-855 SSDLTVMENSLCSIL
+855 CSDLTVMENSLCSIL
-870 DLYENEELEL
+870 DLYENEELQL

-894 HSIGIVVS
+894 HSIGIVIS

-914 KYNILGENEKNNF
+914 KYNILGENEQNNF
-927 ALNFGKIHTYY
+927 ALNFGKIFSYY
-938 KDVINCVLSEDLNN
+938 KDVINCILNEDLNK
-952 IFEKV
+952 IFENV
-957 FDNLFDEINKI
+957 FDNLFDEIKKI
-968 IKNKGKIKKEDELNQ
+968 IKNKGKIKNEEGLKQ
-983 CKKDFDYIKENLKN
+983 CVKDFDYIKENLGN
-997 YEDINIEKYLNII
+997 YHEINVEKYLNII
-1010 EQIEN
+1010 DKIKN

-1020 NNDIKEKNNN
+1020 NEIKEKNSD
-1030 NENIQDN
+1030 EN
-1037 NTKEENV
+1037 TEEKKEENENA

>member
-1 MLKMKILK
+1 
-9 EKNKNDQ
+9 
-16 EIFNRKGP
+16 
-24 MILKTKLK
+24 
-32 NVPISDK
+32 
-39 LRNWKPQ
+39 
-46 NFSELINQPFPN
+46 
-58 KTSKF
+58 
-63 SSLTIKTFKDSLK
+63 
-76 SNILTNSFIGKTLS
+76 
-90 KMQDPNRTQAGMN
+90 
-103 IILNLKNRNSDI
+103 
-115 PQGKFL
+115 
-121 DLTQAKISYNENNNF
+121 
-136 RLKEFCEEEQMKILL
+136 MKILL
-151 KENYSNYTI
+151 KENFSNYTI

-201 NKKLLSEKN
+201 NKKLSEKN
-210 KIKNNK
+210 KKNKNNK
-216 NNSSENENFIK
+216 NENFIK
-227 IEEEKY
+227 IEEEQYK
-233 TPSNLLDILGV
+233 PSNLLDILGV
-244 QENVKISPNKFKI
+244 QENVKISPDKFRI

-263 RPDVVEINM
+263 RGDIVEINM

-297 KIYNYTE
+297 KIYNYSE

-309 KTQIEEYL
+309 KNQIEEYL
-317 KSMKSK
+317 KSMNSK
-323 KQLKKEINKKYIDN
+323 KEKKKEINKRYIDN
-337 SSRLIMKGLRKCKI
+337 SSKLIMKGLRKCKL
-351 KKILNYLYT
+351 KKILNYLYS
-360 LKKIKNDVDNLDIIL
+360 LQKIKNEVNNLDVIL

-390 NEIREKLKQYKENF
+390 NQIREKMKEYKEKF

-412 LKSVENKI
+412 LKGIENKI
-420 KLCENK
+420 KLYENK

-441 LLNICLIYKSADFDA
+441 LINICLIYKSTDFDKM
-456 LKKSGEI
+456 KKSGEI
-463 DLEKNSKEKN
+463 DYKNSEN
-473 IKWNLE
+473 NKWDLE

-516 TKLIYNLLLSI
+516 TNIIYNLLLSI
-527 LDMFDTIIKEGMD
+527 LDMFDTIIKDGMD

-583 LLSNYFYLIE
+583 LLSNYFYIIE

-629 HDVMFDHEYSEF
+629 HDVMFDHEWSEF

-660 TNLNYENVT
+660 TNLNYETMT

-689 EKISKINLEPITNI
+689 EKINKINLEQITNI

-717 RSIESLSPE
+717 RGIESLSPE
-726 QIDIKKIYQDNKE
+726 QIDIKKIYQNQNKE
-739 NNNDNKEKKEYIIII
+739 EEKENKEYIIII
-754 ESNEE
+754 QENEE
-759 ENEEENNNNINN
+759 ENEEENNNNKN
-771 DNNNDNNK
+771 
-779 TEEIERK
+779 EEIESR

-801 QILNIFVSTSNDDLK
+801 QILNIFVSTTNDDLK

-824 KTTKDILIQT
+824 KTTKDILIET
-834 NNDIIN
+834 NNNIIN

-855 SSDLTVMENSLCSIL
+855 CSDLTVMENSLCSIL
-870 DLYENEELEL
+870 DLYENEELQL

-894 HSIGIVVS
+894 HSIGIVIS

-914 KYNILGENEKNNF
+914 KYNILGENEQNNF
-927 ALNFGKIHTYY
+927 ALNFGKIFSYY
-938 KDVINCVLSEDLNN
+938 KDVINCILNEDLNK
-952 IFEKV
+952 IFENV
-957 FDNLFDEINKI
+957 FDNLFDEIKKI
-968 IKNKGKIKKEDELNQ
+968 IKNKGKIKNEEGLKQ
-983 CKKDFDYIKENLKN
+983 CVKDFDYIKENLGN
-997 YEDINIEKYLNII
+997 YHEINVEKYLNII
-1010 EQIEN
+1010 DKIKN

-1020 NNDIKEKNNN
+1020 NEIKEKNSD
-1030 NENIQDN
+1030 EN
-1037 NTKEENV
+1037 TEEKKEENENA

>member
-9 EKNKNDQ
+9 EKNDQ
-16 EIFNRKGP
+16 EVFNRKGP
-24 MILKTKLK
+24 MVLKTKLK

-39 LRNWKPQ
+39 LRNWKSQ
-46 NFSELINQPFPN
+46 NISELINQPFPHQN
-58 KTSKF
+58 SKF

-76 SNILTNSFIGKTLS
+76 SNLLTNSFIGKTIS

-103 IILNLKNRNSDI
+103 ILLNLKNRTNDI
-115 PQGKFL
+115 PQGKLL
-121 DLTQAKISYNENNNF
+121 DLTQARIPNQDSNNYK
-136 RLKEFCEEEQMKILL
+136 LKEFCEEEQMKILL
-151 KENYSNYTI
+151 KENFSNYTI

-201 NKKLLSEKN
+201 NKKLSEKN
-210 KIKNNK
+210 KKNKNNK
-216 NNSSENENFIK
+216 NENFIK
-227 IEEEKY
+227 IEEEQYK
-233 TPSNLLDILGV
+233 PSNLLDILGV
-244 QENVKISPNKFKI
+244 QENVKISPDKFRI

-263 RPDVVEINM
+263 RGDIVEINM

-297 KIYNYTE
+297 KIYNYSE

-309 KTQIEEYL
+309 KNQIEEYL
-317 KSMKSK
+317 KSMNSK
-323 KQLKKEINKKYIDN
+323 KEKKKEINKRYIDN
-337 SSRLIMKGLRKCKI
+337 SSKLIMKGLRKCKL
-351 KKILNYLYT
+351 KKILNYLYS
-360 LKKIKNDVDNLDIIL
+360 LQKIKNEVNNLDVIL

-390 NEIREKLKQYKENF
+390 NQIREKMKEYKEKF

-412 LKSVENKI
+412 LKGIENKI

-441 LLNICLIYKSADFDA
+441 LINICLIYKSTDFDKM
-456 LKKSGEI
+456 KKSGEI
-463 DLEKNSKEKN
+463 DYKNNEN
-473 IKWNLE
+473 NKWNLE

-516 TKLIYNLLLSI
+516 TNIIYNLLLSI
-527 LDMFDTIIKEGMD
+527 LDMFDTIIKDGMD

-583 LLSNYFYLIE
+583 LLSNYFYIIE

-629 HDVMFDHEYSEF
+629 HDVMFDHEWSEF

-660 TNLNYENVT
+660 TNLNYETMT

-689 EKISKINLEPITNI
+689 EKINKINLEQITNI

-717 RSIESLSPE
+717 RGIESLSPE
-726 QIDIKKIYQDNKE
+726 QIDIKKIYQNQNKE
-739 NNNDNKEKKEYIIII
+739 EEKENKEYIIII
-754 ESNEE
+754 QENDE
-759 ENEEENNNNINN
+759 ENEEENNNNKN
-771 DNNNDNNK
+771 
-779 TEEIERK
+779 EEIESR

-801 QILNIFVSTSNDDLK
+801 QILNIFVSTTNDDLK

-824 KTTKDILIQT
+824 KTTKDILIET
-834 NNDIIN
+834 NNNIIN

-855 SSDLTVMENSLCSIL
+855 CSDLTVMENSLCSIL
-870 DLYENEELEL
+870 DLYENEELQL

-894 HSIGIVVS
+894 HSIGIVIS

-914 KYNILGENEKNNF
+914 KYNILGENEQNNF
-927 ALNFGKIHTYY
+927 ALNFGKIFSYY
-938 KDVINCVLSEDLNN
+938 KDVINCILNEDLNK
-952 IFEKV
+952 IFENV
-957 FDNLFDEINKI
+957 FDNLFDEIKKI
-968 IKNKGKIKKEDELNQ
+968 IKNKGKIKNEEGLKQ
-983 CKKDFDYIKENLKN
+983 CVKDFDYIKENLGN
-997 YEDINIEKYLNII
+997 YHEINVEKYLNII
-1010 EQIEN
+1010 DKIKN

-1020 NNDIKEKNNN
+1020 NEIKEKNSD
-1030 NENIQDN
+1030 EN
-1037 NTKEENV
+1037 TEEKKEENENA

>member
-9 EKNKNDQ
+9 EKNDQ
-16 EIFNRKGP
+16 EVFNRKGP
-24 MILKTKLK
+24 MVLKTKLK

-39 LRNWKPQ
+39 LRNWKSQ
-46 NFSELINQPFPN
+46 NISELINQPFPHQN
-58 KTSKF
+58 SKF

-76 SNILTNSFIGKTLS
+76 SNLLTNSFIGKTIS

-103 IILNLKNRNSDI
+103 ILLNLKNRTNDI
-115 PQGKFL
+115 PQGKLL
-121 DLTQAKISYNENNNF
+121 DLTQARIPNQDSNNYK
-136 RLKEFCEEEQMKILL
+136 LKEFCEEEQMKILL
-151 KENYSNYTI
+151 KENFSNYTI

-201 NKKLLSEKN
+201 NKKLSEKN
-210 KIKNNK
+210 KKNKNNK
-216 NNSSENENFIK
+216 NENFIK
-227 IEEEKY
+227 IEEEQYK
-233 TPSNLLDILGV
+233 PSNLLDILGV
-244 QENVKISPNKFKI
+244 QENVKISPDKFRI

-263 RPDVVEINM
+263 RGDIVEINM

-297 KIYNYTE
+297 KIYNYSE

-309 KTQIEEYL
+309 KNQIEEYL
-317 KSMKSK
+317 KSMNSK
-323 KQLKKEINKKYIDN
+323 KEKKKEINKRYIDN
-337 SSRLIMKGLRKCKI
+337 SSKLIMKGLRKCKL
-351 KKILNYLYT
+351 KKILNYLYS
-360 LKKIKNDVDNLDIIL
+360 LQKIKNDVNNLDVIL

-390 NEIREKLKQYKENF
+390 NQIREKMKEYKEKF
-404 NTKTKIKI
+404 NIKTKIKI
-412 LKSVENKI
+412 LKGIENKI

-426 TEERMFDQFTLNIEK
+426 TEERMFYQFALNIEK
-441 LLNICLIYKSADFDA
+441 LINICLIYKSTDFDKM
-456 LKKSGEI
+456 KKSGEI
-463 DLEKNSKEKN
+463 DYKNNEN
-473 IKWNLE
+473 NKWNLE

-516 TKLIYNLLLSI
+516 TNIIYNLLLSI
-527 LDMFDTIIKEGMD
+527 LDMFDTIIKDGMD

-583 LLSNYFYLIE
+583 LLSNYFYIIE

-629 HDVMFDHEYSEF
+629 HDVMFDHEWSEF

-660 TNLNYENVT
+660 TNLNYETMT

-689 EKISKINLEPITNI
+689 EKINKINLEQITNI

-717 RSIESLSPE
+717 RGIESLSPE
-726 QIDIKKIYQDNKE
+726 QIDIKKIYQNQNKE
-739 NNNDNKEKKEYIIII
+739 EEKENKEYIIII
-754 ESNEE
+754 QENEE
-759 ENEEENNNNINN
+759 ENEEENNNN
-771 DNNNDNNK
+771 NK
-779 TEEIERK
+779 NEEIESR

-801 QILNIFVSTSNDDLK
+801 QILNIFVSTTNDDLK

-824 KTTKDILIQT
+824 KTTKDILIET
-834 NNDIIN
+834 NNNIIN

-855 SSDLTVMENSLCSIL
+855 CSDLTVMENSLCSIL
-870 DLYENEELEL
+870 DLYENEELQL

-894 HSIGIVVS
+894 HSIGIVIS

-914 KYNILGENEKNNF
+914 KYNILGENEQNNF
-927 ALNFGKIHTYY
+927 ALNFGKIFSYY
-938 KDVINCVLSEDLNN
+938 KDVINCILNEDLNK
-952 IFEKV
+952 IFENV
-957 FDNLFDEINKI
+957 FDNLFDEIKKI
-968 IKNKGKIKKEDELNQ
+968 IKNKGKIKNEEGLKQ
-983 CKKDFDYIKENLKN
+983 CVKDFDYIKENLGN
-997 YEDINIEKYLNII
+997 YHEINVEKYLNII
-1010 EQIEN
+1010 DKIKN

-1020 NNDIKEKNNN
+1020 NEIKEKNSD
-1030 NENIQDN
+1030 EN
-1037 NTKEENV
+1037 TEEKKEENENA

>member
-9 EKNKNDQ
+9 EKNDQ
-16 EIFNRKGP
+16 EVFNRKGP
-24 MILKTKLK
+24 MVLKTKLK

-39 LRNWKPQ
+39 LRNWKSQ
-46 NFSELINQPFPN
+46 NISELINQPFPHQN
-58 KTSKF
+58 SKF

-76 SNILTNSFIGKTLS
+76 SNLLTNSFIGKTIS

-103 IILNLKNRNSDI
+103 ILLNLKNRTNDI
-115 PQGKFL
+115 PQGKLL
-121 DLTQAKISYNENNNF
+121 DLTQARIPNQDSNNYK
-136 RLKEFCEEEQMKILL
+136 LKEFCEEEQMKILL
-151 KENYSNYTI
+151 KENFSNYTI

-201 NKKLLSEKN
+201 NKKLSEKN
-210 KIKNNK
+210 KKNKNNK
-216 NNSSENENFIK
+216 NENFIK

-233 TPSNLLDILGV
+233 KPSNLLDILGV
-244 QENVKISPNKFKI
+244 QENVKISPDKFRI

-263 RPDVVEINM
+263 RGDIVEINM

-297 KIYNYTE
+297 KIYNYSE

-309 KTQIEEYL
+309 KNQIEEYL
-317 KSMKSK
+317 KSMNSK
-323 KQLKKEINKKYIDN
+323 KEKKKEINKRYIDN
-337 SSRLIMKGLRKCKI
+337 SSKLIMKGLRKCKL
-351 KKILNYLYT
+351 KKILNYLYS
-360 LKKIKNDVDNLDIIL
+360 LQKIKNEVNNLDVIL

-390 NEIREKLKQYKENF
+390 NQIREKMKEYKEKF

-412 LKSVENKI
+412 LKGIENKI

-441 LLNICLIYKSADFDA
+441 LINICLIYKSTDFDKM
-456 LKKSGEI
+456 KKSGEI
-463 DLEKNSKEKN
+463 DYKNSEN
-473 IKWNLE
+473 NKWDLE

-516 TKLIYNLLLSI
+516 TNIIYNLLLSI
-527 LDMFDTIIKEGMD
+527 LDMFDTIIKDGMD

-583 LLSNYFYLIE
+583 LLSNYFYIIE

-629 HDVMFDHEYSEF
+629 HDVMFDHEWSEF

-660 TNLNYENVT
+660 TNLNYETMT

-689 EKISKINLEPITNI
+689 EKINKINLEQITNI

-717 RSIESLSPE
+717 RGIESLSPE
-726 QIDIKKIYQDNKE
+726 QIDIKKIYQNQNKE
-739 NNNDNKEKKEYIIII
+739 EEKENKEYIIII
-754 ESNEE
+754 QENDE
-759 ENEEENNNNINN
+759 ENEEENNNNKN
-771 DNNNDNNK
+771 
-779 TEEIERK
+779 EEIESR

-801 QILNIFVSTSNDDLK
+801 QILNIFVSTTNDDLK

-824 KTTKDILIQT
+824 KTTKDILIET
-834 NNDIIN
+834 NNNIIN

-855 SSDLTVMENSLCSIL
+855 CSDLTVMENSLCSIL
-870 DLYENEELEL
+870 DLYENEELQL

-894 HSIGIVVS
+894 HSIGIVIS

-914 KYNILGENEKNNF
+914 KYNIPGENEQNNF
-927 ALNFGKIHTYY
+927 ALNFGKIFSYY
-938 KDVINCVLSEDLNN
+938 KDVINCILNEDLNK
-952 IFEKV
+952 IFENV
-957 FDNLFDEINKI
+957 FDNLFDEIKKI
-968 IKNKGKIKKEDELNQ
+968 IKNKGKIKNEEGLKQ
-983 CKKDFDYIKENLKN
+983 CVKDFDYIKENLGN
-997 YEDINIEKYLNII
+997 YHEINVEKYLNII
-1010 EQIEN
+1010 DKIKN

-1020 NNDIKEKNNN
+1020 NEIKEKNSD
-1030 NENIQDN
+1030 EN
-1037 NTKEENV
+1037 TEEKKEENENA

>member
-9 EKNKNDQ
+9 EKNDQ
-16 EIFNRKGP
+16 EVFNRKGP
-24 MILKTKLK
+24 MVLKTKLK

-39 LRNWKPQ
+39 LRNWKSQ
-46 NFSELINQPFPN
+46 NISELINQPFPHQN
-58 KTSKF
+58 SKF
-63 SSLTIKTFKDSLK
+63 SSLAIKTFKDSLK
-76 SNILTNSFIGKTLS
+76 SNLLTNSFIGKTIS

-103 IILNLKNRNSDI
+103 ILLNLKNRTNDI
-115 PQGKFL
+115 PQGKLL
-121 DLTQAKISYNENNNF
+121 DLTQARIPNQDSNNYK
-136 RLKEFCEEEQMKILL
+136 LKEFCEEEQMKILL
-151 KENYSNYTI
+151 KENFSNYTI

-201 NKKLLSEKN
+201 NKKLSEKN
-210 KIKNNK
+210 KKNKNNK
-216 NNSSENENFIK
+216 NENFIK
-227 IEEEKY
+227 IEEEQYK
-233 TPSNLLDILGV
+233 PSNLLDILGV
-244 QENVKISPNKFKI
+244 QENVKISPDKFRI

-263 RPDVVEINM
+263 RGDIVEINM

-297 KIYNYTE
+297 KIYNYSE

-309 KTQIEEYL
+309 KNQIEEYL
-317 KSMKSK
+317 KSMNSK
-323 KQLKKEINKKYIDN
+323 KEKKKEINKRYIDN
-337 SSRLIMKGLRKCKI
+337 SSKLIMKGLRKCKL
-351 KKILNYLYT
+351 KKILNYLYS
-360 LKKIKNDVDNLDIIL
+360 LQKIKNDVNNLDVIL

-390 NEIREKLKQYKENF
+390 NQIREKMKEYKEKF
-404 NTKTKIKI
+404 NIKTRIKI
-412 LKSVENKI
+412 LKGIENKI

-441 LLNICLIYKSADFDA
+441 LINICLIYKSTDFDKM
-456 LKKSGEI
+456 KKSGEI
-463 DLEKNSKEKN
+463 DYKNNEN
-473 IKWNLE
+473 NKWNLE

-516 TKLIYNLLLSI
+516 TNIIYNLLLSI
-527 LDMFDTIIKEGMD
+527 LDMFDTIIKDGMD

-583 LLSNYFYLIE
+583 LLSNYFYIIE

-629 HDVMFDHEYSEF
+629 HDVMFDHEWSEF

-660 TNLNYENVT
+660 TNLNYETMT

-689 EKISKINLEPITNI
+689 EKINKINLEQITNI

-717 RSIESLSPE
+717 RGIESLSPE
-726 QIDIKKIYQDNKE
+726 QIDIKKIYQNQNKE
-739 NNNDNKEKKEYIIII
+739 EEKENKEYIIII
-754 ESNEE
+754 QENEE
-759 ENEEENNNNINN
+759 ENEEENNNNKN
-771 DNNNDNNK
+771 
-779 TEEIERK
+779 EEIESR

-801 QILNIFVSTSNDDLK
+801 QILNIFVSTTNDDLK

-824 KTTKDILIQT
+824 KTTKDILIET
-834 NNDIIN
+834 NNNIIN

-855 SSDLTVMENSLCSIL
+855 CSDLTVMENSLCSIL
-870 DLYENEELEL
+870 DLYENEELQL

-894 HSIGIVVS
+894 HSIGIVIS

-914 KYNILGENEKNNF
+914 KYNILGENEQNNF
-927 ALNFGKIHTYY
+927 ALNFGKIFSYY
-938 KDVINCVLSEDLNN
+938 KDVINCILNEDLNK
-952 IFEKV
+952 IFENV
-957 FDNLFDEINKI
+957 FDNLFDEIKKI
-968 IKNKGKIKKEDELNQ
+968 IKNKGKIKNEEGLKQ
-983 CKKDFDYIKENLKN
+983 CVKDFDYIKENLGN
-997 YEDINIEKYLNII
+997 YHEINVEKYLNII
-1010 EQIEN
+1010 DKIKN

-1020 NNDIKEKNNN
+1020 NEIKEKNSD
-1030 NENIQDN
+1030 EN
-1037 NTKEENV
+1037 TEEKKEENENA

>member
-1 MLKMKILK
+1 MKILK
-9 EKNKNDQ
+9 EKNKDEQ

-32 NVPISDK
+32 NVPINDK

-46 NFSELINQPFPN
+46 NFSELINQPFPHQ
-58 KTSKF
+58 TSKF

-103 IILNLKNRNSDI
+103 IILNLKNRNNDI

-121 DLTQAKISYNENNNF
+121 DLTQAKISYKENNNF

-201 NKKLLSEKN
+201 NKKLSEKN
-210 KIKNNK
+210 KNNK
-216 NNSSENENFIK
+216 NENFIK

-233 TPSNLLDILGV
+233 KPSNLLDILGV
-244 QENVKISPNKFKI
+244 QENVKISPDKFKI
-257 KQDFLS
+257 KTDFLS

-309 KTQIEEYL
+309 KNQIEEYL

-337 SSRLIMKGLRKCKI
+337 SSKLIMKGLRKCKI
-351 KKILNYLYT
+351 RKILNYLYS
-360 LKKIKNDVDNLDIIL
+360 LRKIKNDVNNLDLIL

-390 NEIREKLKQYKENF
+390 NETRKKMKQYKENF
-404 NTKTKIKI
+404 NNKTKIKI
-412 LKSVENKI
+412 LKGVENKI

-441 LLNICLIYKSADFDA
+441 LLNICLIYKSTDFEN

-463 DLEKNSKEKN
+463 DLINNNKENN

-507 YLLIYNNLN
+507 YLLIYNNLS
-516 TKLIYNLLLSI
+516 TKIIYNLLLSI

-540 MSIITIKYKEI
+540 MSIITTKYKEI

-583 LLSNYFYLIE
+583 LLSNYFYFIE

-629 HDVMFDHEYSEF
+629 HDVMFDHEWSEF
-641 LAGLKLAKKYCY
+641 LEGLKLAKKYCY

-660 TNLNYENVT
+660 TNLNYETVT

-689 EKISKINLEPITNI
+689 EKISKINLEQISNI
-703 ENKYQQMFEVLYTS
+703 DNKYQQMFEVLYTS

-726 QIDIKKIYQDNKE
+726 QIDIKKIYQNQNETKDE
-739 NNNDNKEKKEYIIII
+739 NNDNKEYIIII

-759 ENEEENNNNINN
+759 ENEEENN
-771 DNNNDNNK
+771 DNNK
-779 TEEIERK
+779 NEEIERK

-824 KTTKDILIQT
+824 KTTKDILIET
-834 NNDIIN
+834 NNNIIN

-914 KYNILGENEKNNF
+914 KYNILLSENEQNNF
-927 ALNFGKIHTYY
+927 AINFGKIHTYY
-938 KDVINCVLSEDLNN
+938 KDIINCVLSDDLSN

-968 IKNKGKIKKEDELNQ
+968 IKIKGKIKNVEQLNQ

-997 YEDINIEKYLNII
+997 YNEINTEKYLNII
-1010 EQIEN
+1010 EQIKK

-1020 NNDIKEKNNN
+1020 NDDIKEKNNIDEIN
-1030 NENIQDN
+1030 TDN
-1037 NTKEENV
+1037 KQEDNV

>member
-9 EKNKNDQ
+9 EKYDQ
-16 EIFNRKGP
+16 EVFNRKGP
-24 MILKTKLK
+24 MVLKTKLK

-39 LRNWKPQ
+39 LRNWKSQ
-46 NFSELINQPFPN
+46 NISELINQPFPHQN
-58 KTSKF
+58 SKF

-76 SNILTNSFIGKTLS
+76 SNLLTNSFIGKTIS

-103 IILNLKNRNSDI
+103 ILLNLKNRTNDI
-115 PQGKFL
+115 PQGKLL
-121 DLTQAKISYNENNNF
+121 DLTQARIPNQDSNNYK
-136 RLKEFCEEEQMKILL
+136 LKEFCEEEQMKILL
-151 KENYSNYTI
+151 KENFSNYTI

-201 NKKLLSEKN
+201 NKKLSEKN
-210 KIKNNK
+210 KKNKNNK
-216 NNSSENENFIK
+216 NENFIK
-227 IEEEKY
+227 IEEEQYK
-233 TPSNLLDILGV
+233 PSNLLDILGV
-244 QENVKISPNKFKI
+244 QENVKISPDKFRI

-263 RPDVVEINM
+263 RGDIVEINM

-297 KIYNYTE
+297 KIYNYSE

-309 KTQIEEYL
+309 KNQIEEYL
-317 KSMKSK
+317 KSMNSK
-323 KQLKKEINKKYIDN
+323 KEKKKEINKRYIDN
-337 SSRLIMKGLRKCKI
+337 SSKLIMKGLRKCKL
-351 KKILNYLYT
+351 KKILNYLYS
-360 LKKIKNDVDNLDIIL
+360 LQKIKNEVNNLDVIL

-390 NEIREKLKQYKENF
+390 NQIREKMKEYKEKF

-412 LKSVENKI
+412 LKGIENKI

-441 LLNICLIYKSADFDA
+441 LINICLIYKSTDFDKM
-456 LKKSGEI
+456 KKSGEI
-463 DLEKNSKEKN
+463 DYKNNEN
-473 IKWNLE
+473 NKWNLE

-516 TKLIYNLLLSI
+516 TNIIYNLLLSI
-527 LDMFDTIIKEGMD
+527 LDMFDTIIKDGMD

-583 LLSNYFYLIE
+583 LLSNYFYIIE

-629 HDVMFDHEYSEF
+629 HDVMFDNEWSEF

-660 TNLNYENVT
+660 TNLNYETMT

-689 EKISKINLEPITNI
+689 EKINKINLEQITNI

-717 RSIESLSPE
+717 RGIESLSPE
-726 QIDIKKIYQDNKE
+726 QIDIKKIYQNQNKE
-739 NNNDNKEKKEYIIII
+739 EEKENKEYIIII
-754 ESNEE
+754 QENEE
-759 ENEEENNNNINN
+759 ENEEENNNNKN
-771 DNNNDNNK
+771 
-779 TEEIERK
+779 EEIESR

-801 QILNIFVSTSNDDLK
+801 QILNIFVSTTNDDLK

-824 KTTKDILIQT
+824 KTTKDILIET
-834 NNDIIN
+834 NNNIIN

-855 SSDLTVMENSLCSIL
+855 CSDLTVMENSLCSIL
-870 DLYENEELEL
+870 DLYENEELQL

-894 HSIGIVVS
+894 HSIGIVIS

-914 KYNILGENEKNNF
+914 KYNILGENEQNNF
-927 ALNFGKIHTYY
+927 ALNFGKIFSYY
-938 KDVINCVLSEDLNN
+938 KDVINCILNEDLNK
-952 IFEKV
+952 IFENV
-957 FDNLFDEINKI
+957 FDNLFDEIKKI
-968 IKNKGKIKKEDELNQ
+968 IKNKGKIKNEEGLKQ
-983 CKKDFDYIKENLKN
+983 CVKDFDYIKENLGN
-997 YEDINIEKYLNII
+997 YHEINVEKYLNII
-1010 EQIEN
+1010 DKIKN

-1020 NNDIKEKNNN
+1020 NEIKEKNSD
-1030 NENIQDN
+1030 EN
-1037 NTKEENV
+1037 TEEKKEENENA